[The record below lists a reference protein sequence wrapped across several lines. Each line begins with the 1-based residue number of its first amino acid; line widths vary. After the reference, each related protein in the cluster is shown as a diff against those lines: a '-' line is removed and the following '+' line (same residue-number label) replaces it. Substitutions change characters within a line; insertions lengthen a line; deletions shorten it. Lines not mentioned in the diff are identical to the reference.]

1 MSFKSFSNT
10 AFIFAFS
17 YFAGNNKSVGED
29 HISYK
34 NSIYPVLEE
43 YCIKC
48 HGADKQKGDVRLDT
62 ISPDFLND
70 RRAAEIWHD
79 ASDQIKL
86 GEMPPGDAKA
96 LSSKERRLLT
106 EWIDSNL
113 EDALQQMKGEEN
125 EAVIRRLNRTEYQYT
140 MEDLLG
146 LKMNYIEGLA
156 SDPLSSDGFL
166 NNGKALGMSSL
177 QIEHYL
183 KTARKAFGLILND
196 EEQPD
201 SKASEVKWNKGN
213 IRGPSSKA
221 YVGKSDHRLG
231 RVNYWH
237 GNFQQP
243 PKSGRFSIRI
253 KARNERKP
261 GYPSPIL
268 QGRYGFFVSGL
279 TLNIQGSLPEIEID
293 SNETKTYEISSYA
306 ELFPMTL
313 ANVPDDKLNGVLTF
327 RNALDDGNPIPK
339 QLEKVT
345 ETKDKKGKIKKKKT
359 KYYPEDPNFSK
370 IIIES
375 VEFVSNDYST
385 WPSQVHRK
393 IVLPEEDLNN
403 NQTAK
408 SVISRFL
415 GRAWRGPIDSET
427 AEKWFQHFKRIR
439 TQENS
444 SIYALRETLATSLAS
459 TNFLYLSEPEPN
471 EIKSAVLTS
480 HELATRLSYF
490 IWSSMPDDEL
500 RTLADQNRLIDSK
513 VLTIQIKRMLRDPK
527 SNRFA
532 EEFSKQW
539 LDLGGVDRVAVNPRY
554 HPNFDNRLK
563 PYMQAESLEFLKEI
577 FRKDAPMTQIIN
589 ADFTML
595 NARLAKHYGME
606 GPKSQRFERTSL
618 KGTNREGG
626 ILGHASIHLSGSDGA
641 ESHPIRRAV
650 WVRERLLHDPP
661 KPPPPDVPGIEES
674 VADFEKLSLR
684 EQLEFHRQKESCND
698 CHRTLD
704 PWGIALEEYSA
715 IGLKRE
721 KTTVHKKPITSDT
734 ILPGNHPVDG
744 VAELQKFILSNRR
757 EQFAHAICSKVLT
770 YALGRSLT
778 LEDEILVNE
787 LKDKFVK
794 DRFRLSGL
802 IENIVLCETFRS
814 H

>member
-1 MSFKSFSNT
+1 MQSLFKYYR
-10 AFIFAFS
+10 IFLLGLFFLHSIQGKEISSVS
-17 YFAGNNKSVGED
+17 YQAK
-29 HISYK
+29 ILP
-34 NSIYPVLEE
+34 ILEKH
-43 YCIKC
+43 CIQC
-48 HGADKQKGDVRLDT
+48 HGPEKQKGDVRFDT
-62 ISPDFLND
+62 LSIDFLKD
-70 RRAAEIWHD
+70 RTAAETWHD

-86 GEMPPGDAKA
+86 GEMPPEEENP
-96 LSSKERRLLT
+96 LSEGERKLIT

-113 EDALQQMKGEEN
+113 EKALREIKGEQS

-146 LKMNYIEGLA
+146 FKMDYVDGLA
-156 SDPLSSDGFL
+156 RDPLSPDGFL
-166 NNGKALGMSSL
+166 NNGKVLGMSSL

-183 KTARKAFGLILND
+183 KTARKAFQLILN
-196 EEQPD
+196 EEEEPTV
-201 SKASEVKWNKGN
+201 KVSEVKWNKGN
-213 IRGPSSKA
+213 IRGPSSKL

-243 PKSGRFSIRI
+243 PKSGRFTIRI
-253 KARNERKP
+253 KARSERKP

-268 QGRYGFFVSGL
+268 EGSYGFFVSGL
-279 TLNIQGSLPEIEID
+279 TLNIQGSLPEVEID

-306 ELFPMTL
+306 KLFPMTL
-313 ANVPDDKLNGVLTF
+313 ANVPDDKINGVLTF
-327 RNALDDGNPIPK
+327 RNSLDDGNPLPK
-339 QLEKVT
+339 QLEKIT

-359 KYYPEDPNFSK
+359 NYYPEDPNFSK

-375 VEFVSNDYST
+375 VEFVANDYSS
-385 WPSQVHRK
+385 WPSK
-393 IVLPEEDLNN
+393 IHQQIILPEEDLNN
-403 NQTAK
+403 ERTAK
-408 SVISRFL
+408 LVISRFL
-415 GRAWRGPIDSET
+415 TKAWRKPIDSQT
-427 AEKWFQHFKRIR
+427 AEKWFQHFKKISRD
-439 TQENS
+439 ENS

-459 TNFLYLSEPEPN
+459 TNFIYLSEPKPN
-471 EIKSAVLTS
+471 KSKPSKLST
-480 HELATRLSYF
+480 HELAARLSYF
-490 IWSSMPDDEL
+490 IWSSMPDVEL
-500 RTLADQNRLIDSK
+500 RALADEDKLDDPE
-513 VLTIQIKRMLRDPK
+513 VLAAQVQRMMNDRRV
-527 SNRFA
+527 NRFA

-554 HPNFDNRLK
+554 HKNFDNRLK
-563 PYMQAESLEFLKEI
+563 PYMQAESLEFFKEI
-577 FRKDAPMTQIIN
+577 FKKDEPMTQIID

-595 NARLAKHYGME
+595 NARLAKHYGVE

-618 KGTNREGG
+618 KGTNRAGG

-674 VADFEKLSLR
+674 VKDFEKLSLR
-684 EQLEFHRQKESCND
+684 EQLEFHRKKESCND

-715 IGLKRE
+715 VGLKRE
-721 KTTVHKKPITSDT
+721 ETTVHKKPITSDT

-744 VAELQKFILSNRR
+744 VEELQKFILSHRKD
-757 EQFAHAICSKVLT
+757 QFAHAFCSKVLT

-787 LKDKFVK
+787 LKNEFVK
-794 DRFRLSGL
+794 NRFRLSGL
-802 IENIVLCETFRS
+802 LKNIVLSETFRW

>member
-1 MSFKSFSNT
+1 LYLHSIQGKEFSRVNYQDKILPLLKT
-10 AFIFAFS
+10 
-17 YFAGNNKSVGED
+17 NCV
-29 HISYK
+29 
-34 NSIYPVLEE
+34 
-43 YCIKC
+43 KC
-48 HGADKQKGDVRLDT
+48 HGADKQKGDIRLDT
-62 ISPDFLND
+62 LSTDFLND

-86 GEMPPGDAKA
+86 GEMPPEDGKP
-96 LSSKERRLLT
+96 LSSTERQLIT
-106 EWIDSNL
+106 EWIDSSLKN
-113 EDALQQMKGEEN
+113 ALQKMKGEQI

-146 LKMNYIEGLA
+146 LKMDYIKGLA
-156 SDPLSSDGFL
+156 RDPLSSDGFL

-196 EEQPD
+196 EEQPE
-201 SKASEVKWNKGN
+201 SKAYEVKWNKGN

-221 YVGKSDHRLG
+221 YVGKSDQRLG

-243 PKSGRFSIRI
+243 PKTGRFTIRI

-313 ANVPDDKLNGVLTF
+313 ANVPDSKLNGVLTF

-339 QLEKVT
+339 QVEKVT
-345 ETKDKKGKIKKKKT
+345 ESKDKKGKIKKKKT
-359 KYYPEDPNFSK
+359 KYYPEDPSFSK
-370 IIIES
+370 IIIEA

-393 IVLPEEDLNN
+393 IVLPEEDLNKDE
-403 NQTAK
+403 TAK
-408 SVISRFL
+408 LVISRFL
-415 GRAWRGPIDSET
+415 ERAWRKPIDPET
-427 AEKWFQHFKRIR
+427 AEKWFQHFQSIKRL
-439 TQENS
+439 ENS

-471 EIKSAVLTS
+471 ENKTSLLSS

-490 IWSSMPDDEL
+490 IWSSMPDSEL
-500 RTLADQNRLIDSK
+500 RGLADQNRLSDPK
-513 VLTIQIKRMLRDPK
+513 VLTNQIERMLKDLK

-554 HPNFDNRLK
+554 HQNFDNRLK
-563 PYMQAESLEFLKEI
+563 PYMQAESLEFFKEI
-577 FRKDAPMTQIIN
+577 FRKDESMLQIID
-589 ADFTML
+589 ADFSML
-595 NARLAKHYGME
+595 NARLAKHYGLK

-618 KGTNREGG
+618 KGTDRAGG
-626 ILGHASIHLSGSDGA
+626 VLGHASIHLSGSDGA

-650 WVRERLLHDPP
+650 WVRERLLDDPP

-674 VADFEKLSLR
+674 VTDFEKLSLR
-684 EQLEFHRQKESCND
+684 EQLEFHRKKESCND

-715 IGLKRE
+715 VGLKRE

-734 ILPGNHPVDG
+734 ILPGNHPVNG
-744 VAELQKFILSNRR
+744 VKELQKFILSHR
-757 EQFAHAICSKVLT
+757 EDQFAHALCSKILV

-778 LEDEILVNE
+778 LDDEILIKE
-787 LKDKFVK
+787 LKTQFKNNDY
-794 DRFRLSGL
+794 RPLSL
-802 IENIVLCETFRS
+802 LKNIVLSETFQS

>member
-1 MSFKSFSNT
+1 MQSLFKYYR
-10 AFIFAFS
+10 IFFPALFFLHSIQGKEISSVS
-17 YFAGNNKSVGED
+17 YQAQ
-29 HISYK
+29 
-34 NSIYPVLEE
+34 VLPALEKH
-43 YCIKC
+43 CIQC
-48 HGADKQKGDVRLDT
+48 HGPEKQKGDVRFDT
-62 ISPDFLND
+62 LSIDFLKD
-70 RRAAEIWHD
+70 RTAAETWHD

-86 GEMPPGDAKA
+86 GEMPPEEENP
-96 LSSKERRLLT
+96 LSEGERKLIT

-113 EDALQQMKGEEN
+113 EKALREIKGEQS

-146 LKMNYIEGLA
+146 FKMDYVDGLA
-156 SDPLSSDGFL
+156 RDPLSPDGFL
-166 NNGKALGMSSL
+166 NNGKVLGMSSL

-183 KTARKAFGLILND
+183 KTARKAFQLILN
-196 EEQPD
+196 EEEEPTV
-201 SKASEVKWNKGN
+201 KVSEVKWNKGN
-213 IRGPSSKA
+213 IRGPSSKL

-243 PKSGRFSIRI
+243 PKSGRFTIRI
-253 KARNERKP
+253 KARSERKP

-268 QGRYGFFVSGL
+268 EGSYGFFVSGL
-279 TLNIQGSLPEIEID
+279 TLNIQGSLPEVEID

-306 ELFPMTL
+306 KLFPMTL
-313 ANVPDDKLNGVLTF
+313 ANVPDDKINGVLTF
-327 RNALDDGNPIPK
+327 RNSLDDGNPLPK
-339 QLEKVT
+339 QLEKIT

-359 KYYPEDPNFSK
+359 NYYPEDPNFSK

-375 VEFVSNDYST
+375 VEFVANDYSS
-385 WPSQVHRK
+385 WPSK
-393 IVLPEEDLNN
+393 IHQQIILPEEDLNN
-403 NQTAK
+403 ERTAK
-408 SVISRFL
+408 LVISRFL
-415 GRAWRGPIDSET
+415 TKAWRKPIDSQT
-427 AEKWFQHFKRIR
+427 AEKWFQHFKKISRD
-439 TQENS
+439 ENS

-459 TNFLYLSEPEPN
+459 TNFIYLSEPKPN
-471 EIKSAVLTS
+471 KSKPSILSS
-480 HELATRLSYF
+480 HELAARLSYF
-490 IWSSMPDDEL
+490 LWSSMPDNEL
-500 RTLADQNRLIDSK
+500 RALADKNRLSDSK
-513 VLTIQIKRMLRDPK
+513 VLAIQIKRMLRDPK

-554 HPNFDNRLK
+554 HKNFDNRLK
-563 PYMQAESLEFLKEI
+563 PYMQAESLEFFKEI
-577 FRKDAPMTQIIN
+577 FKKDEPMTQIID

-595 NARLAKHYGME
+595 NARLAKHYGVE

-618 KGTNREGG
+618 KGTNRAGG

-674 VADFEKLSLR
+674 VKDFEKLSLH
-684 EQLEFHRQKESCND
+684 EQIEFHRKKESCND

-715 IGLKRE
+715 VGLKRE
-721 KTTVHKKPITSDT
+721 ETTVHKKPITSDT

-744 VAELQKFILSNRR
+744 VEELQKFILSHRKD
-757 EQFAHAICSKVLT
+757 QFAHAFCSKVLT

-787 LKDKFVK
+787 LKNEFVK
-794 DRFRLSGL
+794 NRFRLSGL
-802 IENIVLCETFRS
+802 LKNIVLSETFRW

>member
-1 MSFKSFSNT
+1 MQSLFKYYR
-10 AFIFAFS
+10 IFLLGLFFLHSIQGKEISSVS
-17 YFAGNNKSVGED
+17 YQAK
-29 HISYK
+29 ILP
-34 NSIYPVLEE
+34 ILEKH
-43 YCIKC
+43 CIQC
-48 HGADKQKGDVRLDT
+48 HGPEKQKGDVRFDT
-62 ISPDFLND
+62 LSIDFLKD
-70 RRAAEIWHD
+70 RTAAETWHD

-86 GEMPPGDAKA
+86 GEMPPEEENP
-96 LSSKERRLLT
+96 LSEGERKLIT

-113 EDALQQMKGEEN
+113 EKALREIKGEQS

-146 LKMNYIEGLA
+146 FKMDYVDGLA
-156 SDPLSSDGFL
+156 RDPLSPDGFL
-166 NNGKALGMSSL
+166 NNGKVLGMSSL

-183 KTARKAFGLILND
+183 KTARKAFQLILN
-196 EEQPD
+196 EEEEPTV
-201 SKASEVKWNKGN
+201 KVSEVKWNKGN
-213 IRGPSSKA
+213 IRGPSSKL

-243 PKSGRFSIRI
+243 PKSGRFTIRI
-253 KARNERKP
+253 KARSERKP

-268 QGRYGFFVSGL
+268 EGSYGFFVSGL
-279 TLNIQGSLPEIEID
+279 TLNIQGSLPEVEID

-306 ELFPMTL
+306 KLFPMTL
-313 ANVPDDKLNGVLTF
+313 ANVPDDKINGVLTF
-327 RNALDDGNPIPK
+327 RNSLDDGNPLPK
-339 QLEKVT
+339 QLEKIT

-359 KYYPEDPNFSK
+359 NYYPEDPNFSK

-375 VEFVSNDYST
+375 VEFVANDYSS
-385 WPSQVHRK
+385 WPSK
-393 IVLPEEDLNN
+393 IHQQIILPEEDLNN
-403 NQTAK
+403 ERTAK
-408 SVISRFL
+408 LVISRFL
-415 GRAWRGPIDSET
+415 TKAWRKPIDSQT
-427 AEKWFQHFKRIR
+427 AEKWFQHFKKISRD
-439 TQENS
+439 ENS

-459 TNFLYLSEPEPN
+459 TNFIYLSEPKPN
-471 EIKSAVLTS
+471 KSKPSILSS
-480 HELATRLSYF
+480 HELAARLSYF
-490 IWSSMPDDEL
+490 LWSSMPDNEL
-500 RTLADQNRLIDSK
+500 RALADKNRLSDSK
-513 VLTIQIKRMLRDPK
+513 VLAIQIKRMLRDPK

-554 HPNFDNRLK
+554 HKNFDNRLK
-563 PYMQAESLEFLKEI
+563 PYMQAESLEFFKEI
-577 FRKDAPMTQIIN
+577 FKKDEPMTQIID

-595 NARLAKHYGME
+595 NARLAKHYGVE

-618 KGTNREGG
+618 KGTNRAGG

-674 VADFEKLSLR
+674 VKDFEKLSLR
-684 EQLEFHRQKESCND
+684 EQLEFHRKKESCND

-715 IGLKRE
+715 VGLKRE
-721 KTTVHKKPITSDT
+721 ETTVHKKPITSDT

-744 VAELQKFILSNRR
+744 VEELQKFILSHRKD
-757 EQFAHAICSKVLT
+757 QFAHAFCSKVLT

-787 LKDKFVK
+787 LKNEFVK
-794 DRFRLSGL
+794 NRFRLSGL
-802 IENIVLCETFRS
+802 LKNIVLSETFRW

>member
-1 MSFKSFSNT
+1 MHSLSKCYRIFFVTLLYLHSIQGKEFSRVNYQDKILPLLKT
-10 AFIFAFS
+10 
-17 YFAGNNKSVGED
+17 NCVR
-29 HISYK
+29 
-34 NSIYPVLEE
+34 
-43 YCIKC
+43 C
-48 HGADKQKGDVRLDT
+48 HGADKQKGDIRLDT
-62 ISPDFLND
+62 LSTDFLND

-86 GEMPPGDAKA
+86 GEMPPEDEKP
-96 LSSKERRLLT
+96 LSSTERQLIT
-106 EWIDSNL
+106 EWIDSSLKN
-113 EDALQQMKGEEN
+113 ALQKMKGEQI

-146 LKMNYIEGLA
+146 LKMDYIEGLGR
-156 SDPLSSDGFL
+156 DPISSDGFL

-196 EEQPD
+196 EEQPE
-201 SKASEVKWNKGN
+201 SKAYEVKWNKGN

-221 YVGKSDHRLG
+221 YVGKSDQRLG

-243 PKSGRFSIRI
+243 PKTGRFTIRI

-313 ANVPDDKLNGVLTF
+313 ANVPDSKLNGVLTF

-339 QLEKVT
+339 QVEKVT
-345 ETKDKKGKIKKKKT
+345 ESKDKKGKIKKKKT
-359 KYYPEDPNFSK
+359 KYYPEDPSFSK
-370 IIIES
+370 IIIEA

-393 IVLPEEDLNN
+393 IVLPEEDLNKDE
-403 NQTAK
+403 TAK
-408 SVISRFL
+408 LVISRFL
-415 GRAWRGPIDSET
+415 ERAWRKPIDPET
-427 AEKWFQHFKRIR
+427 AEKWFQHFQSIKRL
-439 TQENS
+439 ENS

-471 EIKSAVLTS
+471 ENKTSLLSS

-490 IWSSMPDDEL
+490 IWSSMPDSEL
-500 RTLADQNRLIDSK
+500 RGLADQNRLSDPK
-513 VLTIQIKRMLRDPK
+513 VLTSQIERMLKDLK

-554 HPNFDNRLK
+554 HQNFDNRLK
-563 PYMQAESLEFLKEI
+563 PYMQAESLEFFKEI
-577 FRKDAPMTQIIN
+577 FRKDESMLQIID
-589 ADFTML
+589 ADFSML
-595 NARLAKHYGME
+595 NARLAKHYGLK

-618 KGTNREGG
+618 KGTDRAGG
-626 ILGHASIHLSGSDGA
+626 VLGHASIHLSGSDGA

-650 WVRERLLHDPP
+650 WVRERLLDDPP

-674 VADFEKLSLR
+674 VTDFEKLSLR
-684 EQLEFHRQKESCND
+684 EQLEFHRKKESCND

-715 IGLKRE
+715 VGLKRE

-734 ILPGNHPVDG
+734 ILPGNHPVNG
-744 VAELQKFILSNRR
+744 VKELQKFILSHR
-757 EQFAHAICSKVLT
+757 EDQFAHALCSKILV

-778 LEDEILVNE
+778 LDDEILIKE
-787 LKDKFVK
+787 LKTQFKNNDY
-794 DRFRLSGL
+794 RPLSL
-802 IENIVLCETFRS
+802 LKNIVLSETFQS

>member
-1 MSFKSFSNT
+1 MLRNLTFIIPSSVIFLSTFYKLQGSKEISFYT
-10 AFIFAFS
+10 EEIL
-17 YFAGNNKSVGED
+17 
-29 HISYK
+29 
-34 NSIYPVLEE
+34 PVLKAN
-43 YCIKC
+43 CVKC

-62 ISPDFLND
+62 LSTDFLND

-86 GEMPPGDAKA
+86 GEMPPEDEKA

-113 EDALQQMKGEEN
+113 KNALQKMKGEAN

-183 KTARKAFGLILND
+183 KTARKAFRLILND
-196 EEQPD
+196 EEQPE
-201 SKASEVKWNKGN
+201 SKTAEVIWNKGN

-243 PKSGRFSIRI
+243 PKSGRFTIRI

-268 QGRYGFFVSGL
+268 QGSYGFFVSGL

-313 ANVPDDKLNGVLTF
+313 ANVPDSKLNGVLTF
-327 RNALDDGNPIPK
+327 RNALDDGKPIPK

-359 KYYPEDPNFSK
+359 KYYPEDPSFSK
-370 IIIES
+370 IIIEA

-415 GRAWRGPIDSET
+415 GRAWRRPIDSET
-427 AEKWFQHFKRIR
+427 AEKWFQHFKKMC
-439 TQENS
+439 
-444 SIYALRETLATSLAS
+444 
-459 TNFLYLSEPEPN
+459 LS
-471 EIKSAVLTS
+471 
-480 HELATRLSYF
+480 
-490 IWSSMPDDEL
+490 
-500 RTLADQNRLIDSK
+500 
-513 VLTIQIKRMLRDPK
+513 
-527 SNRFA
+527 
-532 EEFSKQW
+532 
-539 LDLGGVDRVAVNPRY
+539 
-554 HPNFDNRLK
+554 
-563 PYMQAESLEFLKEI
+563 
-577 FRKDAPMTQIIN
+577 
-589 ADFTML
+589 
-595 NARLAKHYGME
+595 
-606 GPKSQRFERTSL
+606 
-618 KGTNREGG
+618 
-626 ILGHASIHLSGSDGA
+626 
-641 ESHPIRRAV
+641 
-650 WVRERLLHDPP
+650 
-661 KPPPPDVPGIEES
+661 
-674 VADFEKLSLR
+674 
-684 EQLEFHRQKESCND
+684 
-698 CHRTLD
+698 
-704 PWGIALEEYSA
+704 
-715 IGLKRE
+715 
-721 KTTVHKKPITSDT
+721 
-734 ILPGNHPVDG
+734 
-744 VAELQKFILSNRR
+744 
-757 EQFAHAICSKVLT
+757 
-770 YALGRSLT
+770 
-778 LEDEILVNE
+778 
-787 LKDKFVK
+787 
-794 DRFRLSGL
+794 
-802 IENIVLCETFRS
+802 
-814 H
+814 

>member
-1 MSFKSFSNT
+1 
-10 AFIFAFS
+10 
-17 YFAGNNKSVGED
+17 
-29 HISYK
+29 
-34 NSIYPVLEE
+34 
-43 YCIKC
+43 
-48 HGADKQKGDVRLDT
+48 
-62 ISPDFLND
+62 LND

-86 GEMPPGDAKA
+86 GEMPPEDEKP
-96 LSSKERRLLT
+96 LTSTERQLIT
-106 EWIDSNL
+106 EWIDSSLKN
-113 EDALQQMKGEEN
+113 ALQKMKGEQI

-146 LKMNYIEGLA
+146 LKMDYIKGLA
-156 SDPLSSDGFL
+156 RDPLSSDGFL

-196 EEQPD
+196 EEQPEF
-201 SKASEVKWNKGN
+201 KAYEVKWNKGN

-221 YVGKSDHRLG
+221 YVGKSDQRLG

-243 PKSGRFSIRI
+243 PKTGRFTIRI

-313 ANVPDDKLNGVLTF
+313 ANVPDSKLNGVLTF

-339 QLEKVT
+339 QVEKVT
-345 ETKDKKGKIKKKKT
+345 ESKDKKGKIKKKKT
-359 KYYPEDPNFSK
+359 KYYPEDPSFSK
-370 IIIES
+370 IIIEA

-393 IVLPEEDLNN
+393 IVLPEEDLNKDE
-403 NQTAK
+403 TAK
-408 SVISRFL
+408 LVISRFL
-415 GRAWRGPIDSET
+415 ERAWRKPIDPET
-427 AEKWFQHFKRIR
+427 AEKWFQHFQSIKRL
-439 TQENS
+439 ENS

-471 EIKSAVLTS
+471 ENKTSLLSS

-490 IWSSMPDDEL
+490 IWSSMPDSEL
-500 RTLADQNRLIDSK
+500 RGLADQNRLSDPK
-513 VLTIQIKRMLRDPK
+513 VLTNQIERMLKDLK

-554 HPNFDNRLK
+554 HQNFDNRLK
-563 PYMQAESLEFLKEI
+563 PYMQAESLEFFKEI
-577 FRKDAPMTQIIN
+577 FRKDESMLQIID
-589 ADFTML
+589 ADFSML
-595 NARLAKHYGME
+595 NARLAKHYGLK

-618 KGTNREGG
+618 KGTDRAGG
-626 ILGHASIHLSGSDGA
+626 VLGHASIHLSGSDGA

-650 WVRERLLHDPP
+650 WVRERLLDDPP

-674 VADFEKLSLR
+674 VTDFEKLSLR
-684 EQLEFHRQKESCND
+684 EQLEFHRKKESCND

-715 IGLKRE
+715 VGLKRE

-734 ILPGNHPVDG
+734 ILPGNHPVNG
-744 VAELQKFILSNRR
+744 VKELQKFILSHR
-757 EQFAHAICSKVLT
+757 EDQFAHALCSKILV

-778 LEDEILVNE
+778 LDDEILIKE
-787 LKDKFVK
+787 LKTQFKNNDY
-794 DRFRLSGL
+794 RPLSL
-802 IENIVLCETFRS
+802 LKNIVLSETFQS

>member
-1 MSFKSFSNT
+1 MHSLSKCYRIFFVALLYLHSIQGKEFSRVNYQDKILPLLKT
-10 AFIFAFS
+10 
-17 YFAGNNKSVGED
+17 NCVR
-29 HISYK
+29 
-34 NSIYPVLEE
+34 
-43 YCIKC
+43 C
-48 HGADKQKGDVRLDT
+48 HGADKQKGDIRLDT
-62 ISPDFLND
+62 LSTDFLNN

-86 GEMPPGDAKA
+86 GEMPPEDEKP
-96 LSSKERRLLT
+96 LTSTERQLIT
-106 EWIDSNL
+106 EWIDSSLKN
-113 EDALQQMKGEEN
+113 ALQKMKGEQI
-125 EAVIRRLNRTEYQYT
+125 EAVIRRLNRTEYEYT

-146 LKMNYIEGLA
+146 LKMDYIEGLA
-156 SDPLSSDGFL
+156 RDPLSSDGFL

-196 EEQPD
+196 EEQPE
-201 SKASEVKWNKGN
+201 SKSYEVKWNKGN

-221 YVGKSDHRLG
+221 YVGKSDQRLG

-243 PKSGRFSIRI
+243 PKTGRFTIRI

-261 GYPSPIL
+261 GYPYPIL

-293 SNETKTYEISSYA
+293 SNETKIYEISSYA

-313 ANVPDDKLNGVLTF
+313 ANVPDSKLNGVLTF

-339 QLEKVT
+339 QVEKVT
-345 ETKDKKGKIKKKKT
+345 ESKDKKGKIKKKKT
-359 KYYPEDPNFSK
+359 KYYPEDPSFSK
-370 IIIES
+370 IIIEA

-393 IVLPEEDLNN
+393 IVLPEEDLNKDE
-403 NQTAK
+403 TAK
-408 SVISRFL
+408 LVISRFL
-415 GRAWRGPIDSET
+415 ERAWRKPIDPEI
-427 AEKWFQHFKRIR
+427 AEKWFQHFQSIKRL
-439 TQENS
+439 ENS

-459 TNFLYLSEPEPN
+459 TNFLYLSEPELN
-471 EIKSAVLTS
+471 ENKISLLSS

-490 IWSSMPDDEL
+490 IWSSMPDSEL
-500 RTLADQNRLIDSK
+500 QALSDQNRLSDPK
-513 VLTIQIKRMLRDPK
+513 VLTNQIERMLKDVK

-539 LDLGGVDRVAVNPRY
+539 LDLGGVVRVAVNPRY
-554 HPNFDNRLK
+554 HQNFDNRLK
-563 PYMQAESLEFLKEI
+563 PYMQAESLEFFKEI
-577 FRKDAPMTQIIN
+577 FRKDESMLQIID
-589 ADFTML
+589 ADFSML
-595 NARLAKHYGME
+595 NARLAKHYGLE

-618 KGTNREGG
+618 KGTDRAGG
-626 ILGHASIHLSGSDGA
+626 VLGHASIHLSGSDGA

-674 VADFEKLSLR
+674 VTDFEKLSLR
-684 EQLEFHRQKESCND
+684 EQLEFHRKKESCND

-715 IGLKRE
+715 VGLKRE
-721 KTTVHKKPITSDT
+721 KTTVHKKPITSNT

-744 VAELQKFILSNRR
+744 VKELQKFILSHRKD
-757 EQFAHAICSKVLT
+757 QFAHAICSKVLT

-778 LEDEILVNE
+778 LNDEILVNE
-787 LKDKFVK
+787 LKNKFVK

>member
-1 MSFKSFSNT
+1 MHSLSKCYRIFFVTLLYLHSIQGKEFSRVNYQDKILPLLKT
-10 AFIFAFS
+10 
-17 YFAGNNKSVGED
+17 NCV
-29 HISYK
+29 
-34 NSIYPVLEE
+34 
-43 YCIKC
+43 KC
-48 HGADKQKGDVRLDT
+48 HGADKQKGDIRLDT
-62 ISPDFLND
+62 LSTDFLND

-86 GEMPPGDAKA
+86 GEMPPEDEKP
-96 LSSKERRLLT
+96 LSSTERQLIT
-106 EWIDSNL
+106 EWIDSSLKN
-113 EDALQQMKGEEN
+113 ALQKMKGEQI

-146 LKMNYIEGLA
+146 LKMDYIEGLA
-156 SDPLSSDGFL
+156 RDPLSSDGFL

-196 EEQPD
+196 EEQPE
-201 SKASEVKWNKGN
+201 SKSYEVKWNKGN

-221 YVGKSDHRLG
+221 YVGKSDQRLG

-243 PKSGRFSIRI
+243 PKTGRFTIRI

-313 ANVPDDKLNGVLTF
+313 ANVPDSKLNGVLTF

-339 QLEKVT
+339 QVEKVT
-345 ETKDKKGKIKKKKT
+345 ESKDKKGKIKKKKT
-359 KYYPEDPNFSK
+359 KYYPEDPSFSK
-370 IIIES
+370 IIIEA

-393 IVLPEEDLNN
+393 IVLPEEDLNKDE
-403 NQTAK
+403 TAK
-408 SVISRFL
+408 LVISRFL
-415 GRAWRGPIDSET
+415 ERAWRKPIDPET
-427 AEKWFQHFKRIR
+427 AEKWFQHFQSIKRL
-439 TQENS
+439 ENS

-471 EIKSAVLTS
+471 ENKTSLLSS

-490 IWSSMPDDEL
+490 TWSSMPDSEL
-500 RTLADQNRLIDSK
+500 RGLADQNRLSDPK
-513 VLTIQIKRMLRDPK
+513 VLTNQIERMLKDLK

-554 HPNFDNRLK
+554 HQNFDNRLK
-563 PYMQAESLEFLKEI
+563 PYMQAESLEFFKEI
-577 FRKDAPMTQIIN
+577 FRKDESMLQIID
-589 ADFTML
+589 ADFSML
-595 NARLAKHYGME
+595 NARLAKHYGLK

-618 KGTNREGG
+618 KGTDRAGG
-626 ILGHASIHLSGSDGA
+626 VLGHASIHLSGSDGA

-650 WVRERLLHDPP
+650 WVRERLLDDPP

-674 VADFEKLSLR
+674 VTDFEKLSLR
-684 EQLEFHRQKESCND
+684 EQLEFHRKKESCND

-715 IGLKRE
+715 VGLKRE

-734 ILPGNHPVDG
+734 ILPGNHPVNG
-744 VAELQKFILSNRR
+744 VKELQKFILSHR
-757 EQFAHAICSKVLT
+757 EDQFAHALCSKILV

-778 LEDEILVNE
+778 LDDEILIKE
-787 LKDKFVK
+787 LKTQFKNNDY
-794 DRFRLSGL
+794 RPLSL
-802 IENIVLCETFRS
+802 LKNIVLSETFQS

>member
-1 MSFKSFSNT
+1 
-10 AFIFAFS
+10 
-17 YFAGNNKSVGED
+17 
-29 HISYK
+29 
-34 NSIYPVLEE
+34 
-43 YCIKC
+43 
-48 HGADKQKGDVRLDT
+48 
-62 ISPDFLND
+62 
-70 RRAAEIWHD
+70 
-79 ASDQIKL
+79 
-86 GEMPPGDAKA
+86 
-96 LSSKERRLLT
+96 
-106 EWIDSNL
+106 
-113 EDALQQMKGEEN
+113 MKGEQI

-146 LKMNYIEGLA
+146 LKMDYIEGLA
-156 SDPLSSDGFL
+156 RDPLSSDGFL

-196 EEQPD
+196 EEQPE
-201 SKASEVKWNKGN
+201 SKAYEVKWNKGN

-221 YVGKSDHRLG
+221 YVGKSDQRLG

-243 PKSGRFSIRI
+243 PKTGRFTIRI

-313 ANVPDDKLNGVLTF
+313 ANVPDSKLNGVLTF

-339 QLEKVT
+339 QVEKVT
-345 ETKDKKGKIKKKKT
+345 ESKDKKGKIKKKKT
-359 KYYPEDPNFSK
+359 KYYPEDPSFSK
-370 IIIES
+370 IIIEA

-393 IVLPEEDLNN
+393 IVLPEEDLNKDE
-403 NQTAK
+403 TAK
-408 SVISRFL
+408 LVISRFL
-415 GRAWRGPIDSET
+415 ERAWRKPIDPET
-427 AEKWFQHFKRIR
+427 AEKWFQHFQSIKRL
-439 TQENS
+439 ENS

-471 EIKSAVLTS
+471 ENKTSLLSS

-490 IWSSMPDDEL
+490 IWSSMPDSEL
-500 RTLADQNRLIDSK
+500 RGLADQNRLSDPK
-513 VLTIQIKRMLRDPK
+513 VLTNQIERMLKDLK

-554 HPNFDNRLK
+554 HQNFDNRLK
-563 PYMQAESLEFLKEI
+563 PYMQAESLEFFKEI
-577 FRKDAPMTQIIN
+577 FRKDESMLQIID
-589 ADFTML
+589 ADFSML
-595 NARLAKHYGME
+595 NARLAKHYGLK

-618 KGTNREGG
+618 KGTDRAGG
-626 ILGHASIHLSGSDGA
+626 VLGHASIHLSGSDGA

-650 WVRERLLHDPP
+650 WVRERLLDDPP

-674 VADFEKLSLR
+674 VTDFEKLSLR
-684 EQLEFHRQKESCND
+684 EQLEFHRKKESCND

-715 IGLKRE
+715 VGLKRE

-734 ILPGNHPVDG
+734 ILPGNHPVNG
-744 VAELQKFILSNRR
+744 VKELQKFILSHR
-757 EQFAHAICSKVLT
+757 EDQFAHALCSKILV

-778 LEDEILVNE
+778 LDDEILIKE
-787 LKDKFVK
+787 LKTQFKNNDY
-794 DRFRLSGL
+794 RPLSL
-802 IENIVLCETFRS
+802 LKNIVLSETFQS

>member
-1 MSFKSFSNT
+1 MFFLHSIQGKEISSV
-10 AFIFAFS
+10 S
-17 YFAGNNKSVGED
+17 YQAQ
-29 HISYK
+29 
-34 NSIYPVLEE
+34 VLPALEKH
-43 YCIKC
+43 CIQC
-48 HGADKQKGDVRLDT
+48 HGPEKQKGDVRFDT
-62 ISPDFLND
+62 LSIDFLKD
-70 RRAAEIWHD
+70 RTAAETWHD

-86 GEMPPGDAKA
+86 GEMPPEEENP
-96 LSSKERRLLT
+96 LSEGERKLIT

-113 EDALQQMKGEEN
+113 EKALREIKGEQS

-146 LKMNYIEGLA
+146 FKMDYVDGLA
-156 SDPLSSDGFL
+156 RDPLSPDGFL
-166 NNGKALGMSSL
+166 NNGKVLGMSSL

-183 KTARKAFGLILND
+183 KTARKAFQLILN
-196 EEQPD
+196 EEEEPTV
-201 SKASEVKWNKGN
+201 KVSEVKWNKGN
-213 IRGPSSKA
+213 IRGPSSKL

-243 PKSGRFSIRI
+243 PKSGRFTIRI
-253 KARNERKP
+253 KARSERKP

-268 QGRYGFFVSGL
+268 EGSYGFFVSGL
-279 TLNIQGSLPEIEID
+279 TLNIQGSLPEVEID

-306 ELFPMTL
+306 KLFPMTL
-313 ANVPDDKLNGVLTF
+313 ANVPDDKINGVLTF
-327 RNALDDGNPIPK
+327 RNSLDDGNPLPK
-339 QLEKVT
+339 QLEKIT

-359 KYYPEDPNFSK
+359 NYYPEDPNFSK

-375 VEFVSNDYST
+375 VEFVANDYSS
-385 WPSQVHRK
+385 WPSK
-393 IVLPEEDLNN
+393 IHQQIILPEEDLNN
-403 NQTAK
+403 ERTAK
-408 SVISRFL
+408 LVISRFL
-415 GRAWRGPIDSET
+415 TKAWRKPIDSQT
-427 AEKWFQHFKRIR
+427 AEKWFQHFKKISRD
-439 TQENS
+439 ENS

-459 TNFLYLSEPEPN
+459 TNFIYLSEPKPN
-471 EIKSAVLTS
+471 KSKPSILSS
-480 HELATRLSYF
+480 HELAARLSYF
-490 IWSSMPDDEL
+490 LWSSMPDNEL
-500 RTLADQNRLIDSK
+500 RALADKNRLSDSK
-513 VLTIQIKRMLRDPK
+513 VLAIQIKRMLRDPK

-554 HPNFDNRLK
+554 HKNFDNRLK
-563 PYMQAESLEFLKEI
+563 PYMQAESLEFFKEI
-577 FRKDAPMTQIIN
+577 FKKDEPMTQIID

-595 NARLAKHYGME
+595 NARLAKHYGVE

-618 KGTNREGG
+618 KGTNRAGG

-674 VADFEKLSLR
+674 VKDFEKLSLH
-684 EQLEFHRQKESCND
+684 EQIEFHRKKESCND

-715 IGLKRE
+715 VGLKRE
-721 KTTVHKKPITSDT
+721 ETTVHKKPITSDT

-744 VAELQKFILSNRR
+744 VEELQKFILSHRKD
-757 EQFAHAICSKVLT
+757 QFAHAFCSKVLT

-787 LKDKFVK
+787 LKNEFVK
-794 DRFRLSGL
+794 NRFRLSGL
-802 IENIVLCETFRS
+802 LKNIVLSETFRW

>member
-1 MSFKSFSNT
+1 
-10 AFIFAFS
+10 
-17 YFAGNNKSVGED
+17 
-29 HISYK
+29 
-34 NSIYPVLEE
+34 
-43 YCIKC
+43 
-48 HGADKQKGDVRLDT
+48 
-62 ISPDFLND
+62 
-70 RRAAEIWHD
+70 
-79 ASDQIKL
+79 
-86 GEMPPGDAKA
+86 MPPEEENP
-96 LSSKERRLLT
+96 LSEGERKLIT

-113 EDALQQMKGEEN
+113 EKALREIKGEQS

-146 LKMNYIEGLA
+146 FKMDYVDGLA
-156 SDPLSSDGFL
+156 RDPLSPDGFL
-166 NNGKALGMSSL
+166 NNGKVLGMSSL

-183 KTARKAFGLILND
+183 KTARKAFQLILN
-196 EEQPD
+196 EEEEPTV
-201 SKASEVKWNKGN
+201 KVSEVKWNKGN
-213 IRGPSSKA
+213 IRGPSSKL

-243 PKSGRFSIRI
+243 PKSGRFTIRI
-253 KARNERKP
+253 KARSERKP

-268 QGRYGFFVSGL
+268 EGSYGFFVSGL
-279 TLNIQGSLPEIEID
+279 TLNIQGSLPEVEID

-306 ELFPMTL
+306 KLFPMTL
-313 ANVPDDKLNGVLTF
+313 ANVPDDKINGVLTF
-327 RNALDDGNPIPK
+327 RNSLDDGNPLPK
-339 QLEKVT
+339 QLEKIT

-359 KYYPEDPNFSK
+359 NYYPEDPNFSK

-375 VEFVSNDYST
+375 VEFVANDYSS
-385 WPSQVHRK
+385 WPSK
-393 IVLPEEDLNN
+393 IHQQIILPEEDLNN
-403 NQTAK
+403 ERTAK
-408 SVISRFL
+408 LVISRFL
-415 GRAWRGPIDSET
+415 TKAWRKPIDSQT
-427 AEKWFQHFKRIR
+427 AEKWFQHFKKISRD
-439 TQENS
+439 ENS

-459 TNFLYLSEPEPN
+459 TNFIYLSEPKPN
-471 EIKSAVLTS
+471 KSKPSILSS
-480 HELATRLSYF
+480 HELAARLSYF
-490 IWSSMPDDEL
+490 LWSSMPDNEL
-500 RTLADQNRLIDSK
+500 RALADKNRLSDSK
-513 VLTIQIKRMLRDPK
+513 VLAIQIKRMLRDPK

-554 HPNFDNRLK
+554 HKNFDNRLK
-563 PYMQAESLEFLKEI
+563 PYMQAESLEFFKEI
-577 FRKDAPMTQIIN
+577 FKKDEPMTQIID

-595 NARLAKHYGME
+595 NARLAKHYGVE

-618 KGTNREGG
+618 KGTNRAGG

-674 VADFEKLSLR
+674 VKDFEKLSLR
-684 EQLEFHRQKESCND
+684 EQLEFHRKKESCND

-715 IGLKRE
+715 VGLKRE
-721 KTTVHKKPITSDT
+721 ETTVHKKPITSDT

-744 VAELQKFILSNRR
+744 VEELQKFILSHRKD
-757 EQFAHAICSKVLT
+757 QFAHAFCSKVLT

-787 LKDKFVK
+787 LKNEFVK
-794 DRFRLSGL
+794 NRFRLSGL
-802 IENIVLCETFRS
+802 LKNIVLSETFRW

>member
-1 MSFKSFSNT
+1 MFFLHSIQGKEISSV
-10 AFIFAFS
+10 S
-17 YFAGNNKSVGED
+17 YQAQ
-29 HISYK
+29 
-34 NSIYPVLEE
+34 VLPALEKH
-43 YCIKC
+43 CIQC
-48 HGADKQKGDVRLDT
+48 HGPEKQKGDVRFDT
-62 ISPDFLND
+62 LSIDFLKD
-70 RRAAEIWHD
+70 RTAAETWHD

-86 GEMPPGDAKA
+86 GEMPPEEENP
-96 LSSKERRLLT
+96 LSEGERKLIT

-113 EDALQQMKGEEN
+113 EKALREIKGEQS

-146 LKMNYIEGLA
+146 FKMDYVDGLA
-156 SDPLSSDGFL
+156 RDPLSPDGFL
-166 NNGKALGMSSL
+166 NNGKVLGMSSL

-183 KTARKAFGLILND
+183 KTARKAFQLILN
-196 EEQPD
+196 EEEEPTV
-201 SKASEVKWNKGN
+201 KVSEVKWNKGN
-213 IRGPSSKA
+213 IRGPSSKL

-243 PKSGRFSIRI
+243 PKSGRFTIRI
-253 KARNERKP
+253 KARSEKKP

-268 QGRYGFFVSGL
+268 EGSYGFFVSGL
-279 TLNIQGSLPEIEID
+279 TLNIQGSLPEVEID

-306 ELFPMTL
+306 KLFPMTL
-313 ANVPDDKLNGVLTF
+313 ANVPDDKINGVLTF
-327 RNALDDGNPIPK
+327 RNSLDDGNPLPK
-339 QLEKVT
+339 QLEKIT

-359 KYYPEDPNFSK
+359 NYYPEDPNFSK

-375 VEFVSNDYST
+375 VEFVANDYSS
-385 WPSQVHRK
+385 WPSK
-393 IVLPEEDLNN
+393 IHQQIILPEEDLNN
-403 NQTAK
+403 ERTAK
-408 SVISRFL
+408 LVLSRFL
-415 GRAWRGPIDSET
+415 TKAWRKPIDSQT
-427 AEKWFQHFKRIR
+427 AEKWFQHFKKISRD
-439 TQENS
+439 ENS

-459 TNFLYLSEPEPN
+459 TNFIYLSELKPN
-471 EIKSAVLTS
+471 ESKPSKLST
-480 HELATRLSYF
+480 HELAARLSYF
-490 IWSSMPDDEL
+490 IWSSMPDVEL
-500 RTLADQNRLIDSK
+500 RALADEDKLDDPK
-513 VLTIQIKRMLRDPK
+513 VLAAQVQRMMNDRK
-527 SNRFA
+527 VNRFA

-554 HPNFDNRLK
+554 HKNFDNRLK
-563 PYMQAESLEFLKEI
+563 PYMQAESLEFFKEI
-577 FRKDAPMTQIIN
+577 FRKDESITKIID

-595 NARLAKHYGME
+595 NARLAKHYGLE

-618 KGTNREGG
+618 QGTNRVGG

-650 WVRERLLHDPP
+650 WVRDRLLHDPP

-674 VADFEKLSLR
+674 VKDFEKLSLR
-684 EQLEFHRQKESCND
+684 EQLEFHRKKESCND

-715 IGLKRE
+715 VGLKRE
-721 KTTVHKKPITSDT
+721 ETTVHKKPITSDT

-744 VAELQKFILSNRR
+744 VEELQKFILSHRKD
-757 EQFAHAICSKVLT
+757 QFAHAFCSKVLT

-787 LKDKFVK
+787 LKNEFVK
-794 DRFRLSGL
+794 NRFRLSGL
-802 IENIVLCETFRS
+802 LKNIVLSETFRW

>member
-1 MSFKSFSNT
+1 MKFIIQINLLLFLLLDGVQGSIKTTSFEKE
-10 AFIFAFS
+10 IL
-17 YFAGNNKSVGED
+17 
-29 HISYK
+29 
-34 NSIYPVLEE
+34 PVLKAN
-43 YCIKC
+43 CVKC
-48 HGADKQKGDVRLDT
+48 HGADKQKGDVRLDNLST
-62 ISPDFLND
+62 DFLND

-86 GEMPPGDAKA
+86 GEMPPEDEKA
-96 LSSKERRLLT
+96 LSSNERRLLT
-106 EWIDSNL
+106 GWIDSNL
-113 EDALQQMKGEEN
+113 ENALQKMKGEEN

-140 MEDLLG
+140 MKDLLG
-146 LKMNYIEGLA
+146 LHMDYTIGL
-156 SDPLSSDGFL
+156 SNDQLSSDGFL
-166 NNGKALGMSSL
+166 NNGKILGMSSL

-196 EEQPD
+196 EDQPE
-201 SKASEVKWNKGN
+201 SKESEVIWNKGN

-243 PKSGRFSIRI
+243 PKSGRFTIRI
-253 KARNERKP
+253 KARNEKKP

-279 TLNIQGSLPEIEID
+279 TLNIQEALPEIEID
-293 SNETKTYEISSYA
+293 SNETKTYEISSFA

-313 ANVPDDKLNGVLTF
+313 ANIPDSKINGVITF

-345 ETKDKKGKIKKKKT
+345 ETKDKKGKVKKKKT
-359 KYYPEDPNFSK
+359 KYYPVDSNFPK

-375 VEFVSNDYST
+375 VEFVTNDYST
-385 WPSQVHRK
+385 WPSQVHQK
-393 IVLPEEDLNN
+393 IVLPEEDLNI

-408 SVISRFL
+408 SIISRFL
-415 GRAWRGPIDSET
+415 SKAWRKPIDSET
-427 AEKWFQHFKRIR
+427 AEKWFQHFKKIR
-439 TQENS
+439 NQENS
-444 SIYALRETLATSLAS
+444 SIHALRETLATSLAS

-471 EIKSAVLTS
+471 ESKSAILTS
-480 HELATRLSYF
+480 HELAARLSYF
-490 IWSSMPDDEL
+490 LWSSMPDDEL
-500 RTLADQNRLIDSK
+500 RALADQNRLIHSN
-513 VLTIQIKRMLRDPK
+513 VLTNQIKRMLRDPK

-539 LDLGGVDRVAVNPRY
+539 LDLGGVDRVAVNPGY
-554 HPNFDNRLK
+554 HQNFDNRLK
-563 PYMQAESLEFLKEI
+563 PYMQSESLEFFKEI
-577 FRKDAPMTQIIN
+577 FRNDLPITKIIDAG
-589 ADFTML
+589 FTML
-595 NARLAKHYGME
+595 NARLAKHYGLE
-606 GPKSQRFERTSL
+606 GPKSQNFERTSL
-618 KGTNREGG
+618 KGTNRAGG
-626 ILGHASIHLSGSDGA
+626 VLGHASIHLSGSDGA

-650 WVRERLLHDPP
+650 WIRERLLHDPP
-661 KPPPPDVPGIEES
+661 KPPPPDVPGIEEN
-674 VADFEKLSLR
+674 VANFEKLSLR
-684 EQLEFHRQKESCND
+684 EQLEFHRKKESCND

-715 IGLKRE
+715 VGLKRE
-721 KTTVHKKPITSDT
+721 KTTVHKKPVTSDT

-744 VAELQKFILSNRR
+744 VEELKQFILSHRKD
-757 EQFAHAICSKVLT
+757 QFSHAFCAKVLI

-778 LEDEILVNE
+778 LDDEILVNE

-802 IENIVLCETFRS
+802 LQNIVLSDTFRS

>member
-1 MSFKSFSNT
+1 MKFILPTVLLLLLLIHGAQGSIKNISFEKE
-10 AFIFAFS
+10 IL
-17 YFAGNNKSVGED
+17 
-29 HISYK
+29 
-34 NSIYPVLEE
+34 PVLKAN
-43 YCIKC
+43 CVKC
-48 HGADKQKGDVRLDT
+48 HGVQKQKGDVRLDT
-62 ISPDFLND
+62 LSTDFLND

-86 GEMPPGDAKA
+86 GEMPPEGEKA

-113 EDALQQMKGEEN
+113 KDALQKMKGEEN
-125 EAVIRRLNRTEYQYT
+125 EAVIRRLNRAEYQYT

-146 LKMNYIEGLA
+146 LKMNYIDGLA

-196 EEQPD
+196 EEQPE
-201 SKASEVKWNKGN
+201 SKVTEVKWNKGN

-243 PKSGRFSIRI
+243 PKSGRFTIKI

-279 TLNIQGSLPEIEID
+279 TLNIQGALPEVEIY

-313 ANVPDDKLNGVLTF
+313 ANVPDDKINGVLTF

-339 QLEKVT
+339 QLEKIT

-359 KYYPEDPNFSK
+359 TYYPEDPNFSK

-375 VEFVSNDYST
+375 VEFVTNDYST

-393 IVLPEEDLNN
+393 LVLPEEDLNN

-415 GRAWRGPIDSET
+415 GRVWRKPIDSET
-427 AEKWFQHFKRIR
+427 AEKWFQHFKKTR

-459 TNFLYLSEPEPN
+459 TNFLYLNEQKPN
-471 EIKSAVLTS
+471 ESKSAVLTS
-480 HELATRLSYF
+480 HELATRMSYF

-500 RTLADQNRLIDSK
+500 RSLADQNRLSDSK
-513 VLTIQIKRMLRDPK
+513 VLAMQIKRMLRDLK

-539 LDLGGVDRVAVNPRY
+539 LDLGGVDRVAVNPKY
-554 HPNFDNRLK
+554 HQNFDNRLK
-563 PYMQAESLEFLKEI
+563 PYMQAESLEFFKEI
-577 FRKDAPMTQIIN
+577 FRKDLPITKIID

-595 NARLAKHYGME
+595 NARLAKHYGLE
-606 GPKSQRFERTSL
+606 GPKSQNFERTSL
-618 KGTNREGG
+618 KGTNRAGG

-684 EQLEFHRQKESCND
+684 EQLEFHRRKESCND

-704 PWGIALEEYSA
+704 PWGIALEEYNA
-715 IGLKRE
+715 VGLKRE
-721 KTTVHKKPITSDT
+721 NTTVHKKPITSDT

-744 VAELQKFILSNRR
+744 VEELQKFILSNRMD
-757 EQFAHAICSKVLT
+757 QFAHAICSKVLT

-778 LEDEILVNE
+778 LNDEILVNE

-802 IENIVLCETFRS
+802 IENIVLSETFRS

>member
-1 MSFKSFSNT
+1 MFKYYR
-10 AFIFAFS
+10 IFLLALFFLHSIQGKEISSVS
-17 YFAGNNKSVGED
+17 YQAQ
-29 HISYK
+29 
-34 NSIYPVLEE
+34 VLPILEKH
-43 YCIKC
+43 CIQC
-48 HGADKQKGDVRLDT
+48 HGPEKQKGDVRFDT
-62 ISPDFLND
+62 LSIDFLKD
-70 RRAAEIWHD
+70 RTAAETWHD

-86 GEMPPGDAKA
+86 GEMPPEEENP
-96 LSSKERRLLT
+96 LSEGERKLIT

-113 EDALQQMKGEEN
+113 EKALREIKGEQS

-146 LKMNYIEGLA
+146 FKMDYVDGLA
-156 SDPLSSDGFL
+156 RDPLSPDGFL
-166 NNGKALGMSSL
+166 NNGKVLGMSSL

-183 KTARKAFGLILND
+183 KTARKAFQLILN
-196 EEQPD
+196 EEEEPTV
-201 SKASEVKWNKGN
+201 KVSEVKWNKGN
-213 IRGPSSKA
+213 IRGPSSKL

-243 PKSGRFSIRI
+243 PKSGRFTIRI
-253 KARNERKP
+253 KARSERKP

-268 QGRYGFFVSGL
+268 EGSYGFFVSGL
-279 TLNIQGSLPEIEID
+279 TLNIQGSLPEVEID

-306 ELFPMTL
+306 KLFPMTL
-313 ANVPDDKLNGVLTF
+313 ANVPDDKINGVLTF
-327 RNALDDGNPIPK
+327 RNSLDDGNPLPK
-339 QLEKVT
+339 QLEKIT

-359 KYYPEDPNFSK
+359 NYYPEDPNFSK

-375 VEFVSNDYST
+375 VEFVANDYSS
-385 WPSQVHRK
+385 WPSK
-393 IVLPEEDLNN
+393 IHQQIILPEEDLNN
-403 NQTAK
+403 ERTAK

-415 GRAWRGPIDSET
+415 TKAWRKPVDSKT
-427 AEKWFQHFKRIR
+427 SDKWFQHFKKISRD
-439 TQENS
+439 ENS

-459 TNFLYLSEPEPN
+459 TNFIYLSELKPN
-471 EIKSAVLTS
+471 ESKPSKLST
-480 HELATRLSYF
+480 HELAARLSYF
-490 IWSSMPDDEL
+490 IWSSMPDVEL
-500 RTLADQNRLIDSK
+500 RALADEDKLHDPK
-513 VLTIQIKRMLRDPK
+513 VLAAQVQRMMNDRK
-527 SNRFA
+527 VNRFA

-554 HPNFDNRLK
+554 HKNFDNRLK
-563 PYMQAESLEFLKEI
+563 PYMQAESLEFFKEI
-577 FRKDAPMTQIIN
+577 FKKDEPMTQIID

-595 NARLAKHYGME
+595 NARLAKHYGVE

-618 KGTNREGG
+618 KGTNRAGG

-674 VADFEKLSLR
+674 VKDFEKLSLH
-684 EQLEFHRQKESCND
+684 EQIEFHRKKESCND

-715 IGLKRE
+715 VGLKRE
-721 KTTVHKKPITSDT
+721 ETTVHKKPITSDT

-744 VAELQKFILSNRR
+744 VEELQKFILSHRKD
-757 EQFAHAICSKVLT
+757 QFAHAFCSKVLT

-787 LKDKFVK
+787 LKNEFVK
-794 DRFRLSGL
+794 NRFRLSGL
-802 IENIVLCETFRS
+802 LKNIVLSETFRW

>member
-1 MSFKSFSNT
+1 MQSLFKYYR
-10 AFIFAFS
+10 IFFPALFFLHSIQGKEISSVS
-17 YFAGNNKSVGED
+17 YQAQ
-29 HISYK
+29 
-34 NSIYPVLEE
+34 VLPALEKH
-43 YCIKC
+43 CIQC
-48 HGADKQKGDVRLDT
+48 HGPEKQKGDVRFDT
-62 ISPDFLND
+62 LSIDFLKD
-70 RRAAEIWHD
+70 RTAAETWHD

-86 GEMPPGDAKA
+86 GEMPPEEENP
-96 LSSKERRLLT
+96 LSEGERKLIT

-113 EDALQQMKGEEN
+113 EKALREIKGEQS

-146 LKMNYIEGLA
+146 FKMDYVDGLA
-156 SDPLSSDGFL
+156 RDPLSPDGFL
-166 NNGKALGMSSL
+166 NNGKVLGMSSL

-183 KTARKAFGLILND
+183 KTARKAFQLILN
-196 EEQPD
+196 EEEEPTV
-201 SKASEVKWNKGN
+201 KVSEVKWNKGN
-213 IRGPSSKA
+213 IRGPSSKL

-243 PKSGRFSIRI
+243 PKSGRFTIRI
-253 KARNERKP
+253 KARSERKP

-268 QGRYGFFVSGL
+268 EGSYGFFVSGL
-279 TLNIQGSLPEIEID
+279 TLNIQGSLPEVEID

-306 ELFPMTL
+306 KLFPMTL
-313 ANVPDDKLNGVLTF
+313 ANVPDDKINGVLTF
-327 RNALDDGNPIPK
+327 RNSLDDGNPLPK
-339 QLEKVT
+339 QLEKIT

-359 KYYPEDPNFSK
+359 NYYPEDPNFSK

-375 VEFVSNDYST
+375 VEFVANDYSS
-385 WPSQVHRK
+385 WPSK
-393 IVLPEEDLNN
+393 IHQQIILPEEDLNN
-403 NQTAK
+403 ERTAK
-408 SVISRFL
+408 LVISRFL
-415 GRAWRGPIDSET
+415 TKAWRKPIDSQT
-427 AEKWFQHFKRIR
+427 AEKWFQHFKKISRD
-439 TQENS
+439 ENS

-459 TNFLYLSEPEPN
+459 TNFIYLSEPKPN
-471 EIKSAVLTS
+471 KSKPSKLST
-480 HELATRLSYF
+480 HELAARLSYF
-490 IWSSMPDDEL
+490 IWSSMPDVEL
-500 RTLADQNRLIDSK
+500 RALADEDKLDDPK
-513 VLTIQIKRMLRDPK
+513 VLAAQVQRMMNDRK
-527 SNRFA
+527 VNRFA

-554 HPNFDNRLK
+554 HKNFDNRLK
-563 PYMQAESLEFLKEI
+563 PYMQAESLEFFKEI
-577 FRKDAPMTQIIN
+577 FKKDEPMTQIID

-595 NARLAKHYGME
+595 NARLAKHYGVE

-618 KGTNREGG
+618 KGTNRAGG

-674 VADFEKLSLR
+674 VKDFEKLSLH
-684 EQLEFHRQKESCND
+684 EQIEFHRKKESCND

-715 IGLKRE
+715 VGLKRE
-721 KTTVHKKPITSDT
+721 ETTVHKKPITSDT

-744 VAELQKFILSNRR
+744 VEELQKFILSHRKD
-757 EQFAHAICSKVLT
+757 QFAHAFCSKVLT

-787 LKDKFVK
+787 LKNEFVK
-794 DRFRLSGL
+794 NRFRLSGL
-802 IENIVLCETFRS
+802 LKNIVLSETFRW

>member
-1 MSFKSFSNT
+1 MFKYYR
-10 AFIFAFS
+10 IFLLALFFLHSIQGKEISTVS
-17 YFAGNNKSVGED
+17 YQDK
-29 HISYK
+29 IL
-34 NSIYPVLEE
+34 PLLETHCVE
-43 YCIKC
+43 C
-48 HGADKQKGDVRLDT
+48 HGADKQKGDIRLDT
-62 ISPDFLND
+62 LSTDFLND

-86 GEMPPGDAKA
+86 GEMPPEDEKP
-96 LSSKERRLLT
+96 LTSKERKLIT
-106 EWIDSNL
+106 EWVDLNL
-113 EDALQQMKGEEN
+113 KNALQKIKGEGT

-146 LKMNYIEGLA
+146 LKMDYTIGL
-156 SDPLSSDGFL
+156 SNDPLSPDGFL
-166 NNGKALGMSSL
+166 NNGKVLGMSSL

-196 EEQPD
+196 EEQPA
-201 SKASEVKWNKGN
+201 SKVDEVKWNKGN
-213 IRGPSSKA
+213 IKGPSSKA

-243 PKSGRFSIRI
+243 PKSGRFTIRI

-327 RNALDDGNPIPK
+327 RNALDDGNPPPK
-339 QLEKVT
+339 QLEKIT
-345 ETKDKKGKIKKKKT
+345 ETKDKKGKVKKKKS
-359 KYYPEDPNFSK
+359 KYYPEDLDFSK

-375 VEFVSNDYST
+375 VEFVSNDYSS
-385 WPSQVHRK
+385 WPSQTHRE
-393 IVLPEEDLNN
+393 IVLPGEDLDKDE
-403 NQTAK
+403 TAK
-408 SVISRFL
+408 TVISRFIE
-415 GRAWRGPIDSET
+415 RAWRKKIDPET
-427 AEKWFQHFKRIR
+427 TEKWFLHFKKIKRL
-439 TQENS
+439 EDS
-444 SIYALRETLATSLAS
+444 SIYALREVLATSLAS
-459 TNFLYLSEPEPN
+459 TNFLYLNEPKPN
-471 EIKSAVLTS
+471 ENKTSILSS
-480 HELATRLSYF
+480 HELAARLSYF
-490 IWSSMPDDEL
+490 LWSSMPDNEL
-500 RTLADQNRLIDSK
+500 RALADKNRLSDSK
-513 VLTIQIKRMLRDPK
+513 VLAIQIKRMLRDPK

-554 HPNFDNRLK
+554 HQNFDNRLK
-563 PYMQAESLEFLKEI
+563 PHMQSESLEFFKEI
-577 FRKDAPMTQIIN
+577 FRKDESITKIID

-595 NARLAKHYGME
+595 NARLAKHYGLE
-606 GPKSQRFERTSL
+606 GPKSQHFEKTSL
-618 KGTNREGG
+618 KGTNRTGG

-704 PWGIALEEYSA
+704 PWGIALEGYSA
-715 IGLKRE
+715 VGLKRE

-744 VAELQKFILSNRR
+744 VEELQKFILSSRR
-757 EQFAHAICSKVLT
+757 DQFAHAICSKVLT

-787 LKDKFVK
+787 LKGKFVK

-802 IENIVLCETFRS
+802 LKNIVLSETFRS

>member
-1 MSFKSFSNT
+1 MQSLFKYYR
-10 AFIFAFS
+10 IFFPALFFLHSIQGKEISSVS
-17 YFAGNNKSVGED
+17 YQAQ
-29 HISYK
+29 
-34 NSIYPVLEE
+34 VLPALEKH
-43 YCIKC
+43 CIQC
-48 HGADKQKGDVRLDT
+48 HGPEKQKGDVRFDT
-62 ISPDFLND
+62 LSIDFLKD
-70 RRAAEIWHD
+70 RTAAETWHD

-86 GEMPPGDAKA
+86 GEMPPEEENP
-96 LSSKERRLLT
+96 LSEEERKLIT

-113 EDALQQMKGEEN
+113 EKALREIKGEQS

-146 LKMNYIEGLA
+146 FKMDYVDGLA
-156 SDPLSSDGFL
+156 RDPLSPDGFL
-166 NNGKALGMSSL
+166 NNGKVLGMSSL

-183 KTARKAFGLILND
+183 KTARKAFQLILN
-196 EEQPD
+196 EEEEPTV
-201 SKASEVKWNKGN
+201 KVSEVKWNKGN
-213 IRGPSSKA
+213 IRGPSSKL

-243 PKSGRFSIRI
+243 PKSGRFTIRI
-253 KARNERKP
+253 KARSERKP

-268 QGRYGFFVSGL
+268 EGSYGFFVSGL
-279 TLNIQGSLPEIEID
+279 TLNIQGSLPEVEID

-306 ELFPMTL
+306 KLFPMTL
-313 ANVPDDKLNGVLTF
+313 ANVPDDKINGVLTF
-327 RNALDDGNPIPK
+327 RNSLDDGNPLPK
-339 QLEKVT
+339 QLEKIT

-359 KYYPEDPNFSK
+359 NYYPEDPNFSK

-375 VEFVSNDYST
+375 VEFVANDYSS
-385 WPSQVHRK
+385 WPSK
-393 IVLPEEDLNN
+393 IHQQIILPEEDLNN
-403 NQTAK
+403 ERTAK
-408 SVISRFL
+408 LVISRFL
-415 GRAWRGPIDSET
+415 TKAWRKPIDSQT
-427 AEKWFQHFKRIR
+427 AEKWFQHFKKISRD
-439 TQENS
+439 ENS

-459 TNFLYLSEPEPN
+459 TNFIYLSEPKPN
-471 EIKSAVLTS
+471 KSKPSKLST
-480 HELATRLSYF
+480 HELAARLSYF
-490 IWSSMPDDEL
+490 IWSSMPDVEL
-500 RTLADQNRLIDSK
+500 RALADEDKLDDPE
-513 VLTIQIKRMLRDPK
+513 VLAAQVQRMMNDRRV
-527 SNRFA
+527 NRFA

-554 HPNFDNRLK
+554 HKNFDNRLK
-563 PYMQAESLEFLKEI
+563 PYMQAESLEFFKEI
-577 FRKDAPMTQIIN
+577 FKKDEPMTQIID

-595 NARLAKHYGME
+595 NARLAKHYGVE

-618 KGTNREGG
+618 KGTNRAGG

-674 VADFEKLSLR
+674 VKDFEKLSLH
-684 EQLEFHRQKESCND
+684 EQIEFHRKKESCND

-715 IGLKRE
+715 VGLKRE
-721 KTTVHKKPITSDT
+721 ETTVHKKPITSDT

-744 VAELQKFILSNRR
+744 VEELQKFILSHRKD
-757 EQFAHAICSKVLT
+757 QFAHAFCSKVLT

-787 LKDKFVK
+787 LKNEFVK
-794 DRFRLSGL
+794 NRFRLSGL
-802 IENIVLCETFRS
+802 LKNIVLSETFRW

>member
-1 MSFKSFSNT
+1 MQSLFKYYWLFFHALLYLHSIQGKEIST
-10 AFIFAFS
+10 VS
-17 YFAGNNKSVGED
+17 YQDKILPLLKTNCV
-29 HISYK
+29 
-34 NSIYPVLEE
+34 
-43 YCIKC
+43 KC
-48 HGADKQKGDVRLDT
+48 HGADKQKGDIRLDT
-62 ISPDFLND
+62 LSTDFLND

-86 GEMPPGDAKA
+86 GEMPPEDEKP
-96 LSSKERRLLT
+96 LTSKERKLIT
-106 EWIDSNL
+106 EWVDLNL
-113 EDALQQMKGEEN
+113 KNALQKIKGEGT

-146 LKMNYIEGLA
+146 LKMDYTIGL
-156 SDPLSSDGFL
+156 SNDPLSPDGFL
-166 NNGKALGMSSL
+166 NNGKVLGMSSL

-196 EEQPD
+196 EEQPA
-201 SKASEVKWNKGN
+201 SKVDEVKWNKGN
-213 IRGPSSKA
+213 IKGPSSKA

-243 PKSGRFSIRI
+243 PKSGRFTIRI

-327 RNALDDGNPIPK
+327 RNALDDGNPPPK
-339 QLEKVT
+339 QLEKIT

-359 KYYPEDPNFSK
+359 KYYPEDLDFSK

-375 VEFVSNDYST
+375 VEFVSNDYPF
-385 WPSQVHRK
+385 WPSQTHQE
-393 IVLPEEDLNN
+393 IVFPGEDLDKDE
-403 NQTAK
+403 TAK
-408 SVISRFL
+408 TVISRFIE
-415 GRAWRGPIDSET
+415 RAWRKKIDPET
-427 AEKWFQHFKRIR
+427 TEKWFLHFKKIKRL
-439 TQENS
+439 EDS
-444 SIYALRETLATSLAS
+444 SIYALREVLATSLAS
-459 TNFLYLSEPEPN
+459 TNFLYLNEPKPN
-471 EIKSAVLTS
+471 ENKTSILSS
-480 HELATRLSYF
+480 HELAARLSYF
-490 IWSSMPDDEL
+490 LWSSMPDNEL
-500 RTLADQNRLIDSK
+500 RALADKNRLSDSK
-513 VLTIQIKRMLRDPK
+513 VLAIQIKRMLRDPK

-554 HPNFDNRLK
+554 HQNFDNRLK
-563 PYMQAESLEFLKEI
+563 PHMQSESLEFFKEI
-577 FRKDAPMTQIIN
+577 FRKDESITKIID

-595 NARLAKHYGME
+595 NARLAKHYGLE
-606 GPKSQRFERTSL
+606 GPKSQHFEKTSL
-618 KGTNREGG
+618 KGTNRTGG

-650 WVRERLLHDPP
+650 WVRERLLDDPP

-674 VADFEKLSLR
+674 VVDFEKLSLR
-684 EQLEFHRQKESCND
+684 EQLEFHRKKESCND

-704 PWGIALEEYSA
+704 PWGIAMEEYSA
-715 IGLKRE
+715 VGLKRE
-721 KTTVHKKPITSDT
+721 KTTIHKKPITSDT
-734 ILPGNHPVDG
+734 ILPGNYPVNG
-744 VAELQKFILSNRR
+744 VEELKQFILSNRKD
-757 EQFAHAICSKVLT
+757 QFAHAFCSKVLT

-787 LKDKFVK
+787 LKGKFFK

-802 IENIVLCETFRS
+802 LKNIVLSETFRS

>member
-1 MSFKSFSNT
+1 LYLHSIQGKEFSRVNYQDKILPLLKT
-10 AFIFAFS
+10 
-17 YFAGNNKSVGED
+17 NCV
-29 HISYK
+29 
-34 NSIYPVLEE
+34 
-43 YCIKC
+43 KC
-48 HGADKQKGDVRLDT
+48 HGADKQKGDIRLDT
-62 ISPDFLND
+62 LSTDFLND

-86 GEMPPGDAKA
+86 GEMPPEDEKP
-96 LSSKERRLLT
+96 LTSTERQLIT
-106 EWIDSNL
+106 EWIDSSLKN
-113 EDALQQMKGEEN
+113 ALQKMKGEQI

-146 LKMNYIEGLA
+146 LKMDYIKGLA
-156 SDPLSSDGFL
+156 RDPLSSDGFL
-166 NNGKALGMSSL
+166 NNGKVLGMSSL

-196 EEQPD
+196 EEQPE
-201 SKASEVKWNKGN
+201 SKAYEVKWNKGN

-221 YVGKSDHRLG
+221 YVGKSDQRLG

-243 PKSGRFSIRI
+243 PKTGRFTIRI

-313 ANVPDDKLNGVLTF
+313 ANVPDSKLNGVLTF

-339 QLEKVT
+339 QVEKVT
-345 ETKDKKGKIKKKKT
+345 ESKDKKGKIKKKKT
-359 KYYPEDPNFSK
+359 KYYPEDPSFSK
-370 IIIES
+370 IIIEA

-393 IVLPEEDLNN
+393 IVLPEEDLNKDE
-403 NQTAK
+403 TAK
-408 SVISRFL
+408 LVISRFL
-415 GRAWRGPIDSET
+415 ERAWRKPIDPET
-427 AEKWFQHFKRIR
+427 AEKWFQHFQSIKRL
-439 TQENS
+439 ENS

-471 EIKSAVLTS
+471 ENKTSLLSS

-490 IWSSMPDDEL
+490 IWSSMPDSEL
-500 RTLADQNRLIDSK
+500 RGLADQNRLSDPK
-513 VLTIQIKRMLRDPK
+513 VLTNQIERMLKDLK

-554 HPNFDNRLK
+554 HQNFDNRLK
-563 PYMQAESLEFLKEI
+563 PYMQAESLEFFKEI
-577 FRKDAPMTQIIN
+577 FRKDESMLQIID
-589 ADFTML
+589 ADFSML
-595 NARLAKHYGME
+595 NARLAKHYGLK

-618 KGTNREGG
+618 KGTDRAGG
-626 ILGHASIHLSGSDGA
+626 VLGHASIHLSGSDGA

-650 WVRERLLHDPP
+650 WVRERLLDDPP

-674 VADFEKLSLR
+674 VTDFEKLSLR
-684 EQLEFHRQKESCND
+684 EQLEFHRKKESCND

-715 IGLKRE
+715 VGLKRE

-734 ILPGNHPVDG
+734 ILPGNHPVNG
-744 VAELQKFILSNRR
+744 VKELQKFILSHR
-757 EQFAHAICSKVLT
+757 EDQFAHALCSKILV

-778 LEDEILVNE
+778 LDDEILIKE
-787 LKDKFVK
+787 LKTQFKNNDY
-794 DRFRLSGL
+794 RPLSL
-802 IENIVLCETFRS
+802 LKNIVLSETFQS

>member
-1 MSFKSFSNT
+1 MFKYYR
-10 AFIFAFS
+10 IFLLALFFLHSIQGKEISSVS
-17 YFAGNNKSVGED
+17 YQAQ
-29 HISYK
+29 
-34 NSIYPVLEE
+34 VLPILEKH
-43 YCIKC
+43 CIQC
-48 HGADKQKGDVRLDT
+48 HGPEKQKGDVRFDT
-62 ISPDFLND
+62 LSIDFLKD
-70 RRAAEIWHD
+70 RTAAETWHD

-86 GEMPPGDAKA
+86 GEMPPEEENP
-96 LSSKERRLLT
+96 LSEGERKLIT

-113 EDALQQMKGEEN
+113 EKALREIKGEQS

-146 LKMNYIEGLA
+146 FKMDYVDGLA
-156 SDPLSSDGFL
+156 RDPLSPDGFL
-166 NNGKALGMSSL
+166 NNGKVLGMSSL

-183 KTARKAFGLILND
+183 KTARKAFQLILN
-196 EEQPD
+196 EEEEPTV
-201 SKASEVKWNKGN
+201 KVSEVKWNKGN
-213 IRGPSSKA
+213 IRGPSSKL

-243 PKSGRFSIRI
+243 PKSGRFTIRI
-253 KARNERKP
+253 KARSEKKP

-268 QGRYGFFVSGL
+268 EGSYGFFVSGL
-279 TLNIQGSLPEIEID
+279 TLNIQGSLPEVEID

-306 ELFPMTL
+306 KLFPMTL
-313 ANVPDDKLNGVLTF
+313 ANVPDDKINGVLTF
-327 RNALDDGNPIPK
+327 RNSLDDGNPLPK
-339 QLEKVT
+339 QLEKIT

-359 KYYPEDPNFSK
+359 NYYPEDPNFSK

-375 VEFVSNDYST
+375 VEFVANDYSS
-385 WPSQVHRK
+385 WPSK
-393 IVLPEEDLNN
+393 IHQQIILPEEDLNN
-403 NQTAK
+403 ERTAK

-415 GRAWRGPIDSET
+415 TKAWRKPVDSKT
-427 AEKWFQHFKRIR
+427 SDKWFQHFKKISRD
-439 TQENS
+439 ENS

-459 TNFLYLSEPEPN
+459 TNFIYLSELKPN
-471 EIKSAVLTS
+471 ESKPSKLST
-480 HELATRLSYF
+480 HELAARLSYF
-490 IWSSMPDDEL
+490 IWSSMPDVEL
-500 RTLADQNRLIDSK
+500 RALADEDKLDDPK
-513 VLTIQIKRMLRDPK
+513 VLAAQVQRMMNDRK
-527 SNRFA
+527 VNRFA

-554 HPNFDNRLK
+554 HKNFDNRLK
-563 PYMQAESLEFLKEI
+563 PYMQAESLEFFKEI
-577 FRKDAPMTQIIN
+577 FKKDEPMTQIID

-595 NARLAKHYGME
+595 NARLAKHYGVE

-618 KGTNREGG
+618 KGTNRAGG

-674 VADFEKLSLR
+674 VKDFEKLSLR
-684 EQLEFHRQKESCND
+684 EQLEFHRKKESCND

-715 IGLKRE
+715 VGLKRG

-744 VAELQKFILSNRR
+744 VEELQNFILLHRKD
-757 EQFAHAICSKVLT
+757 QFAHAICSKVLI

-787 LKDKFVK
+787 LKNEFVK
-794 DRFRLSGL
+794 NRFRLSGL
-802 IENIVLCETFRS
+802 LKNIVLSETFRW

>member
-1 MSFKSFSNT
+1 MQSLFKYYR
-10 AFIFAFS
+10 IFFPALFFLHSIQGKEISSVS
-17 YFAGNNKSVGED
+17 YQAQ
-29 HISYK
+29 
-34 NSIYPVLEE
+34 VLPALEKH
-43 YCIKC
+43 CIQC
-48 HGADKQKGDVRLDT
+48 HGPEKQKGDVRFDT
-62 ISPDFLND
+62 LSIDFLKD
-70 RRAAEIWHD
+70 RTAAETWHD

-86 GEMPPGDAKA
+86 GEMPPEEENP
-96 LSSKERRLLT
+96 LSEGERKLIT

-113 EDALQQMKGEEN
+113 EKALREIKGEQS

-146 LKMNYIEGLA
+146 FKMDYVDGLA
-156 SDPLSSDGFL
+156 RDPLSPDGFL
-166 NNGKALGMSSL
+166 NNGKVLGMSSL

-183 KTARKAFGLILND
+183 KTARKAFQLILN
-196 EEQPD
+196 EEEEPTV
-201 SKASEVKWNKGN
+201 KVSEVKWNKGN
-213 IRGPSSKA
+213 IRGPSSKL

-243 PKSGRFSIRI
+243 PKSGRFTIRI
-253 KARNERKP
+253 KARSERKP

-268 QGRYGFFVSGL
+268 EGSYGFFVSGL
-279 TLNIQGSLPEIEID
+279 TLNIQGSLPEVEID

-306 ELFPMTL
+306 KLFPMTL
-313 ANVPDDKLNGVLTF
+313 ANVPDDKINGVLTF
-327 RNALDDGNPIPK
+327 RNSLDDGNPLPK
-339 QLEKVT
+339 QLEKIT

-359 KYYPEDPNFSK
+359 NYYPEDPNFSK

-375 VEFVSNDYST
+375 VEFVANDYSS
-385 WPSQVHRK
+385 WPSK
-393 IVLPEEDLNN
+393 IHQQIILPEEDLNN
-403 NQTAK
+403 ERTAK
-408 SVISRFL
+408 LVISRFL
-415 GRAWRGPIDSET
+415 TKAWRKPIDSQT
-427 AEKWFQHFKRIR
+427 AEKWFQHFKKISRD
-439 TQENS
+439 ENS

-459 TNFLYLSEPEPN
+459 TNFIYLSEPKPN
-471 EIKSAVLTS
+471 KSKPSILSS
-480 HELATRLSYF
+480 HELAARLSYF
-490 IWSSMPDDEL
+490 LWSSMPDNEL
-500 RTLADQNRLIDSK
+500 RALADKNRLSDSK
-513 VLTIQIKRMLRDPK
+513 VLAIQIKRMLRDPK

-554 HPNFDNRLK
+554 HKNFDNRLK
-563 PYMQAESLEFLKEI
+563 PYMQAESLEFFKEI
-577 FRKDAPMTQIIN
+577 FKKDEPMTQIID

-595 NARLAKHYGME
+595 NARLAKHYGVE

-618 KGTNREGG
+618 KGTNRAGG

-674 VADFEKLSLR
+674 VKDFEKLSLH
-684 EQLEFHRQKESCND
+684 EQIEFHRKKESCND

-715 IGLKRE
+715 VGLKRE
-721 KTTVHKKPITSDT
+721 ETTVHKKPITSDT

-744 VAELQKFILSNRR
+744 VEELQKFILSHRKD
-757 EQFAHAICSKVLT
+757 QFAHAICSKVLT

-787 LKDKFVK
+787 LKNEFVK
-794 DRFRLSGL
+794 NRFRLSGL
-802 IENIVLCETFRS
+802 LKNIVLSETFRW

>member
-1 MSFKSFSNT
+1 MFKYYWLFFHALLYLHSIQGKEIST
-10 AFIFAFS
+10 VS
-17 YFAGNNKSVGED
+17 YQDKILPLLKTNCV
-29 HISYK
+29 
-34 NSIYPVLEE
+34 
-43 YCIKC
+43 KC
-48 HGADKQKGDVRLDT
+48 HGADKQKGDIRLDT
-62 ISPDFLND
+62 LSTDFLND

-86 GEMPPGDAKA
+86 GEMPPEDEKP
-96 LSSKERRLLT
+96 LTSKERKLIT
-106 EWIDSNL
+106 EWVDLNL
-113 EDALQQMKGEEN
+113 KNALQKIKGEGT

-146 LKMNYIEGLA
+146 LKMDYTIGL
-156 SDPLSSDGFL
+156 SNDPLSPDGFL
-166 NNGKALGMSSL
+166 NNGKVLGMSSL

-196 EEQPD
+196 EEQPA
-201 SKASEVKWNKGN
+201 SKVDEVKWNKGN
-213 IRGPSSKA
+213 IKGPSSKA

-243 PKSGRFSIRI
+243 PKSGRFAIRI

-327 RNALDDGNPIPK
+327 RNALDDGNPPPK
-339 QLEKVT
+339 QLEKIT

-359 KYYPEDPNFSK
+359 KYYPEDLDFSK

-375 VEFVSNDYST
+375 VEFVSNDYPF
-385 WPSQVHRK
+385 WPWQTHQE
-393 IVLPEEDLNN
+393 IVFPGEDLDKDE
-403 NQTAK
+403 TAK
-408 SVISRFL
+408 TVISRFIE
-415 GRAWRGPIDSET
+415 RAWRKKIDPET
-427 AEKWFQHFKRIR
+427 TEKWFLHFKKIKRL
-439 TQENS
+439 EDS
-444 SIYALRETLATSLAS
+444 SIYALREVLATSLAS
-459 TNFLYLSEPEPN
+459 TNFLYLNEPKPN
-471 EIKSAVLTS
+471 ENKTSILSS
-480 HELATRLSYF
+480 HELAARLSYF
-490 IWSSMPDDEL
+490 LWSSMPDNEL
-500 RTLADQNRLIDSK
+500 RALADKNRLSDSK
-513 VLTIQIKRMLRDPK
+513 VLAIQIKRMLRDPK

-554 HPNFDNRLK
+554 HQNFDNRLK
-563 PYMQAESLEFLKEI
+563 PHMQSESLEFFKEI
-577 FRKDAPMTQIIN
+577 FRKDESITKIID

-595 NARLAKHYGME
+595 NARLAKHYGLE
-606 GPKSQRFERTSL
+606 GPKSQHFEKTSL
-618 KGTNREGG
+618 KGTNRTGG

-650 WVRERLLHDPP
+650 WVRERLLDDPP

-674 VADFEKLSLR
+674 VVDFEKLSLR
-684 EQLEFHRQKESCND
+684 EQLEFHRKKESCND

-704 PWGIALEEYSA
+704 PWGIAMEEYSA
-715 IGLKRE
+715 VGLKRE
-721 KTTVHKKPITSDT
+721 KTTIHKKPITSDT
-734 ILPGNHPVDG
+734 ILPGNYPVDG
-744 VAELQKFILSNRR
+744 VEELKQFILSNRKD
-757 EQFAHAICSKVLT
+757 QFAHAFCSKVLT

-787 LKDKFVK
+787 LKGKFVK

-802 IENIVLCETFRS
+802 LKNIVLSETFRS

>member
-1 MSFKSFSNT
+1 MFFLHSIQGKEISSV
-10 AFIFAFS
+10 S
-17 YFAGNNKSVGED
+17 YQAQ
-29 HISYK
+29 
-34 NSIYPVLEE
+34 VLPILEKH
-43 YCIKC
+43 CIQC
-48 HGADKQKGDVRLDT
+48 HGPEKQKGDVRFDT
-62 ISPDFLND
+62 LSIDFLKD
-70 RRAAEIWHD
+70 RTAAETWHD

-86 GEMPPGDAKA
+86 GEMPPEEENP
-96 LSSKERRLLT
+96 LSEGERKLIT

-113 EDALQQMKGEEN
+113 EKALREIKGEQS

-146 LKMNYIEGLA
+146 FKMDYVDGLA
-156 SDPLSSDGFL
+156 RDPLSPDGFL
-166 NNGKALGMSSL
+166 NNGKVLGMSSL

-183 KTARKAFGLILND
+183 KTARNAFQLILN
-196 EEQPD
+196 EEEEPTV
-201 SKASEVKWNKGN
+201 KVSEVKWNKGN
-213 IRGPSSKA
+213 IRGPSSKL

-243 PKSGRFSIRI
+243 PKSGRFTIRI
-253 KARNERKP
+253 KARSEKKP

-268 QGRYGFFVSGL
+268 EGSYGFFVSGL
-279 TLNIQGSLPEIEID
+279 TLNIQGSLPEVEID

-306 ELFPMTL
+306 KLFPMTL
-313 ANVPDDKLNGVLTF
+313 ANVPDDKINGVLTF
-327 RNALDDGNPIPK
+327 RNSLDDGNPLPK
-339 QLEKVT
+339 QLEKIT

-359 KYYPEDPNFSK
+359 NYYPEDPNFSK

-375 VEFVSNDYST
+375 VEFVANDYSS
-385 WPSQVHRK
+385 WPSK
-393 IVLPEEDLNN
+393 IHQQIILPEEDLNN
-403 NQTAK
+403 ERTAK
-408 SVISRFL
+408 LVISRFL
-415 GRAWRGPIDSET
+415 TKAWRKPIDSQT
-427 AEKWFQHFKRIR
+427 AEKWFQHFKKISRD
-439 TQENS
+439 ENS

-459 TNFLYLSEPEPN
+459 TNFIYLSEPKPN
-471 EIKSAVLTS
+471 KSKPSILSS
-480 HELATRLSYF
+480 HELAARLSYF
-490 IWSSMPDDEL
+490 LWSSMPDNEL
-500 RTLADQNRLIDSK
+500 RALADKNRLSDSK
-513 VLTIQIKRMLRDPK
+513 VLAIQIKRMLRDPK

-554 HPNFDNRLK
+554 HKNFDNRLK
-563 PYMQAESLEFLKEI
+563 PYMQAESLEFFKEI
-577 FRKDAPMTQIIN
+577 FKKDEPMTQIID

-595 NARLAKHYGME
+595 NARLAKHYGVE

-618 KGTNREGG
+618 KGTNRAGG

-674 VADFEKLSLR
+674 VKDFEKLSLH
-684 EQLEFHRQKESCND
+684 EQIEFHRKKESCND

-715 IGLKRE
+715 VGLKRE
-721 KTTVHKKPITSDT
+721 ETTVHKKPITSDT

-744 VAELQKFILSNRR
+744 VEELQKFILSHRKD
-757 EQFAHAICSKVLT
+757 QFAHAFCSKVLT

-787 LKDKFVK
+787 LKNEFVK
-794 DRFRLSGL
+794 NRFRLSGL
-802 IENIVLCETFRS
+802 LKNIVLSETFRW

>member
-1 MSFKSFSNT
+1 MLRNLTFIIPSSVIFLSTFYELRGSKEISFYTKE
-10 AFIFAFS
+10 IL
-17 YFAGNNKSVGED
+17 
-29 HISYK
+29 
-34 NSIYPVLEE
+34 PVLKAN
-43 YCIKC
+43 CVKC

-62 ISPDFLND
+62 LSTDFLND

-86 GEMPPGDAKA
+86 GEMPPEDEKA
-96 LSSKERRLLT
+96 LSSKERRILT

-113 EDALQQMKGEEN
+113 EDALQKMKGEEN

-156 SDPLSSDGFL
+156 SDPLSADGFL
-166 NNGKALGMSSL
+166 NNGKVLGMSSL

-183 KTARKAFGLILND
+183 KTARKAFRLILND
-196 EEQPD
+196 EEQPE
-201 SKASEVKWNKGN
+201 SKTAEVKWNKGN

-243 PKSGRFSIRI
+243 PKSGRFTIRI

-268 QGRYGFFVSGL
+268 QGSYGFFVSGL

-313 ANVPDDKLNGVLTF
+313 ANVPDSKLNGVLTF

-339 QLEKVT
+339 QLEKIT
-345 ETKDKKGKIKKKKT
+345 ETKDKKGKVKKKKT
-359 KYYPEDPNFSK
+359 NYYPIDSNFPK

-375 VEFVSNDYST
+375 VEFVTNDYST

-403 NQTAK
+403 SQTAK

-415 GRAWRGPIDSET
+415 GRAWRKPIDSQT
-427 AEKWFQHFKRIR
+427 AEKWFQHFKKIR
-439 TQENS
+439 DQENS

-459 TNFLYLSEPEPN
+459 TNFLYLSEPKPN
-471 EIKSAVLTS
+471 PSNSAVLTS

-500 RTLADQNRLIDSK
+500 RGLADQNRLHDSK
-513 VLTIQIKRMLRDPK
+513 VLTMQIKRMLSDQK

-554 HPNFDNRLK
+554 HQNFDNRLK
-563 PYMQAESLEFLKEI
+563 PYMQAESLEFFKEI
-577 FRKDAPMTQIIN
+577 FRKDAPMTQIID

-595 NARLAKHYGME
+595 NARLAKHYGLE
-606 GPKSQRFERTSL
+606 GPKSQHFVRTSL
-618 KGTNREGG
+618 KGTNRTGG

-715 IGLKRE
+715 VGLKRE

-757 EQFAHAICSKVLT
+757 DQFAHAICSKVLT

-802 IENIVLCETFRS
+802 IENIVLSETFRS

>member
-1 MSFKSFSNT
+1 MQSLFKYYR
-10 AFIFAFS
+10 IFLLALFFLHSIQGKEISSVS
-17 YFAGNNKSVGED
+17 YQAQ
-29 HISYK
+29 
-34 NSIYPVLEE
+34 VLPILEKH
-43 YCIKC
+43 CIQC
-48 HGADKQKGDVRLDT
+48 HGPEKQKGDVRFDT
-62 ISPDFLND
+62 LSIDFLKD
-70 RRAAEIWHD
+70 RTAAETWHD

-86 GEMPPGDAKA
+86 GEMPPEEENP
-96 LSSKERRLLT
+96 LSEGERKLIT

-113 EDALQQMKGEEN
+113 EKALREIKGEQS

-146 LKMNYIEGLA
+146 FKMDYVDGLA
-156 SDPLSSDGFL
+156 RDPLSPDGFL
-166 NNGKALGMSSL
+166 NNGKVLGMSSL

-183 KTARKAFGLILND
+183 KTARKAFQLILN
-196 EEQPD
+196 EEEEPTV
-201 SKASEVKWNKGN
+201 KVSEVKWNKGN
-213 IRGPSSKA
+213 IRGPSSKL

-243 PKSGRFSIRI
+243 PKSGRFTIRI
-253 KARNERKP
+253 KARSERKP

-268 QGRYGFFVSGL
+268 EGSYGFFVSGL
-279 TLNIQGSLPEIEID
+279 TLNIQGSLPEVEID

-306 ELFPMTL
+306 KLFPMTL
-313 ANVPDDKLNGVLTF
+313 ANVPDDKINGVLTF
-327 RNALDDGNPIPK
+327 RNSLDDGNPLPK
-339 QLEKVT
+339 QLEKIT

-359 KYYPEDPNFSK
+359 NYYPEDPNFSK

-375 VEFVSNDYST
+375 VEFVANDYSS
-385 WPSQVHRK
+385 WPSK
-393 IVLPEEDLNN
+393 IHQQIILPEEDLNN
-403 NQTAK
+403 ERTAK

-415 GRAWRGPIDSET
+415 TKAWRKPVDSKT
-427 AEKWFQHFKRIR
+427 SDKWFQHFKKISRD
-439 TQENS
+439 ENS

-459 TNFLYLSEPEPN
+459 TNFIYLSEPKPN
-471 EIKSAVLTS
+471 KSKPSILSS
-480 HELATRLSYF
+480 HELAARLSYF
-490 IWSSMPDDEL
+490 LWSSMPDNEL
-500 RTLADQNRLIDSK
+500 RALADKNRLSDSK
-513 VLTIQIKRMLRDPK
+513 VLAIQIKRMLRDPK

-554 HPNFDNRLK
+554 HKNFDNRLK
-563 PYMQAESLEFLKEI
+563 PYMQAESLEFFKEI
-577 FRKDAPMTQIIN
+577 FKKDEPMTQIID

-595 NARLAKHYGME
+595 NARLAKHYGVE

-618 KGTNREGG
+618 KGTNRAGG

-674 VADFEKLSLR
+674 VKDFEKLSLH
-684 EQLEFHRQKESCND
+684 EQIEFHRKKESCND

-715 IGLKRE
+715 VGLKRE
-721 KTTVHKKPITSDT
+721 ETTVHKKPITSDT

-744 VAELQKFILSNRR
+744 VEELQKFILSHRKD
-757 EQFAHAICSKVLT
+757 QFAHAFCSKVLT

-787 LKDKFVK
+787 LKNEFVK
-794 DRFRLSGL
+794 NRFRLSGL
-802 IENIVLCETFRS
+802 LKNIVLSETFRW

>member
-1 MSFKSFSNT
+1 LYLHSIQGKEFSRVNYQDKILPLLKT
-10 AFIFAFS
+10 
-17 YFAGNNKSVGED
+17 NCV
-29 HISYK
+29 
-34 NSIYPVLEE
+34 
-43 YCIKC
+43 KC
-48 HGADKQKGDVRLDT
+48 HGADKQKGDIRLDT
-62 ISPDFLND
+62 LSTDFLND

-86 GEMPPGDAKA
+86 GEMPPEDEKP
-96 LSSKERRLLT
+96 LTSTERQLIT
-106 EWIDSNL
+106 EWIDSSLKN
-113 EDALQQMKGEEN
+113 ALQKMKGEQI

-146 LKMNYIEGLA
+146 LKMDYIKGLA
-156 SDPLSSDGFL
+156 RDPLSSDGFL

-196 EEQPD
+196 EEQPE
-201 SKASEVKWNKGN
+201 SKAYEVKWNKGN

-221 YVGKSDHRLG
+221 YVGKSDQRLG

-243 PKSGRFSIRI
+243 PKTGRFTIRI

-293 SNETKTYEISSYA
+293 SNETKTYEISSYT

-339 QLEKVT
+339 QVEKVT
-345 ETKDKKGKIKKKKT
+345 ESKDKKGKIKKKKT
-359 KYYPEDPNFSK
+359 KYYPEDPSFSK
-370 IIIES
+370 IIIEA

-393 IVLPEEDLNN
+393 IVLPEEDLNKDE
-403 NQTAK
+403 TAK
-408 SVISRFL
+408 LVISRFL
-415 GRAWRGPIDSET
+415 ERAWRKPIDPET
-427 AEKWFQHFKRIR
+427 AEKWFQHFQSIKRL
-439 TQENS
+439 ENS

-471 EIKSAVLTS
+471 ENKTSLLSS

-490 IWSSMPDDEL
+490 IWSSMPDSEL
-500 RTLADQNRLIDSK
+500 RGLADQNTLSDPK
-513 VLTIQIKRMLRDPK
+513 VLTNQIERMLKDLK

-554 HPNFDNRLK
+554 HQNFDNRLK
-563 PYMQAESLEFLKEI
+563 PYMQAESLEFFKEI
-577 FRKDAPMTQIIN
+577 FRKDESMLQIID
-589 ADFTML
+589 ADFSML
-595 NARLAKHYGME
+595 NARLAKHYGLK

-618 KGTNREGG
+618 KGTDRAGG
-626 ILGHASIHLSGSDGA
+626 VLGHASIHLSGSDGA

-674 VADFEKLSLR
+674 VTDFEKLSLR
-684 EQLEFHRQKESCND
+684 EQLEFHRKKESCND

-715 IGLKRE
+715 VGLKRE

-734 ILPGNHPVDG
+734 ILPGNHPVNG
-744 VAELQKFILSNRR
+744 VKELQKFILSHR
-757 EQFAHAICSKVLT
+757 EDQFAHALCSKILV

-778 LEDEILVNE
+778 LDDEILIKE
-787 LKDKFVK
+787 LKTQFKNNDY
-794 DRFRLSGL
+794 RPLSL
-802 IENIVLCETFRS
+802 LKNIVLSETFQS

>member
-1 MSFKSFSNT
+1 MQSLFKYYR
-10 AFIFAFS
+10 IFFPALFFLHSIQGKEISSVS
-17 YFAGNNKSVGED
+17 YQAQ
-29 HISYK
+29 
-34 NSIYPVLEE
+34 VLPALEKH
-43 YCIKC
+43 CIQC
-48 HGADKQKGDVRLDT
+48 HGPEKQKGDVRFDT
-62 ISPDFLND
+62 LSIDFLKD
-70 RRAAEIWHD
+70 RTAAETWHD

-86 GEMPPGDAKA
+86 GEMPPEEENP
-96 LSSKERRLLT
+96 LSEGERKLIT

-113 EDALQQMKGEEN
+113 EKALREIKGEQS

-146 LKMNYIEGLA
+146 FKMDYVDGLA
-156 SDPLSSDGFL
+156 RDPLSPDGFL
-166 NNGKALGMSSL
+166 NNGKVLGMSSL

-183 KTARKAFGLILND
+183 KTARKAFQLILN
-196 EEQPD
+196 EEEEPTV
-201 SKASEVKWNKGN
+201 KVSEVKWNKGN
-213 IRGPSSKA
+213 IRGPSSKL

-243 PKSGRFSIRI
+243 PKSGRFTIRI
-253 KARNERKP
+253 KARSEKRP

-268 QGRYGFFVSGL
+268 EGSYGFFVSGL
-279 TLNIQGSLPEIEID
+279 TLNIQGSLPEVEID

-306 ELFPMTL
+306 KLFPMTL
-313 ANVPDDKLNGVLTF
+313 ANVPDDKINGVLTF
-327 RNALDDGNPIPK
+327 RNSLDDGNPLPK
-339 QLEKVT
+339 QLEKIT

-359 KYYPEDPNFSK
+359 NYYPEDPNFSK

-375 VEFVSNDYST
+375 VEFVANDYSS
-385 WPSQVHRK
+385 WPSK
-393 IVLPEEDLNN
+393 IHQQIILPEEDLNN
-403 NQTAK
+403 ERTAK

-415 GRAWRGPIDSET
+415 TKAWRKPVDSKT
-427 AEKWFQHFKRIR
+427 SDKWFQHFKKISRD
-439 TQENS
+439 ENS

-459 TNFLYLSEPEPN
+459 TNFIYLSELKPN
-471 EIKSAVLTS
+471 ESKPSKLST
-480 HELATRLSYF
+480 HELAARLSYF
-490 IWSSMPDDEL
+490 IWSSMPDVEL
-500 RTLADQNRLIDSK
+500 RALADEDKLHDPK
-513 VLTIQIKRMLRDPK
+513 VLAAQVQRMMNDRK
-527 SNRFA
+527 VNRFA

-554 HPNFDNRLK
+554 HKNFDNRLK
-563 PYMQAESLEFLKEI
+563 PYMQAESLEFFKEI
-577 FRKDAPMTQIIN
+577 FKKDEPMTQIID

-595 NARLAKHYGME
+595 NARLAKHYGVE

-618 KGTNREGG
+618 KGTNRAGG

-674 VADFEKLSLR
+674 VKDFEKLSLH
-684 EQLEFHRQKESCND
+684 EQIEFHRKKESCND

-715 IGLKRE
+715 VGLKRE
-721 KTTVHKKPITSDT
+721 ETTVHKKPITSDT

-744 VAELQKFILSNRR
+744 VEELQKFILSHRKD
-757 EQFAHAICSKVLT
+757 QFAHAFCSKVLT

-787 LKDKFVK
+787 LKNEFVK
-794 DRFRLSGL
+794 NRFRLSGL
-802 IENIVLCETFRS
+802 LKNIVLSETFRW

>member
-1 MSFKSFSNT
+1 MFKYYR
-10 AFIFAFS
+10 IFLLALFFLHSIQGKEISSAS
-17 YFAGNNKSVGED
+17 YQAQ
-29 HISYK
+29 
-34 NSIYPVLEE
+34 VLPILEKH
-43 YCIKC
+43 CIQC
-48 HGADKQKGDVRLDT
+48 HGPEKQKGDVRFDT
-62 ISPDFLND
+62 LSIDFLKD
-70 RRAAEIWHD
+70 RTAAETWHD

-86 GEMPPGDAKA
+86 GEMPPEEENP
-96 LSSKERRLLT
+96 LSEGERKLIT

-113 EDALQQMKGEEN
+113 EKALREIKGEQS

-146 LKMNYIEGLA
+146 FKMDYVDGLA
-156 SDPLSSDGFL
+156 RDPLSPDGFL
-166 NNGKALGMSSL
+166 NNGKVLGMSSL

-183 KTARKAFGLILND
+183 KTARNAFQLILN
-196 EEQPD
+196 EEEEPTV
-201 SKASEVKWNKGN
+201 KVSEVKWNKGN
-213 IRGPSSKA
+213 IRGPSSKL

-243 PKSGRFSIRI
+243 PKSGRFTIRI
-253 KARNERKP
+253 KARSERKP

-268 QGRYGFFVSGL
+268 EGSYGFFVSGL
-279 TLNIQGSLPEIEID
+279 TLNIQGSLPEVEID

-306 ELFPMTL
+306 KLFPMTL
-313 ANVPDDKLNGVLTF
+313 ANVPDDKINGVLTF
-327 RNALDDGNPIPK
+327 RNSLDDGNPLPK
-339 QLEKVT
+339 QLEKIT

-359 KYYPEDPNFSK
+359 NYYPEDPNFSK

-375 VEFVSNDYST
+375 VEFVANDYSS
-385 WPSQVHRK
+385 WPSK
-393 IVLPEEDLNN
+393 IHQQIILPEEDLNN
-403 NQTAK
+403 ERTAK
-408 SVISRFL
+408 LVISRFL
-415 GRAWRGPIDSET
+415 TKAWRKPIDSQT
-427 AEKWFQHFKRIR
+427 AEKWFQHFKKISRD
-439 TQENS
+439 ENS

-459 TNFLYLSEPEPN
+459 TNFIYLSEPKPN
-471 EIKSAVLTS
+471 KSKPSILSS
-480 HELATRLSYF
+480 HELAARLSYF
-490 IWSSMPDDEL
+490 LWSSMPDNEL
-500 RTLADQNRLIDSK
+500 RALADKNRLSDSK
-513 VLTIQIKRMLRDPK
+513 VLAIQIKRMLRDPK

-554 HPNFDNRLK
+554 HKNFDNRLK
-563 PYMQAESLEFLKEI
+563 PYMQAESLEFFKEI
-577 FRKDAPMTQIIN
+577 FKKDEPMTQIID

-595 NARLAKHYGME
+595 NARLAKHYGVE

-618 KGTNREGG
+618 KGTNRAGG

-674 VADFEKLSLR
+674 VKDFEKLSLR
-684 EQLEFHRQKESCND
+684 EQLEFHRKKESCND

-715 IGLKRE
+715 VGLKRE
-721 KTTVHKKPITSDT
+721 ETTVHKKPITSDT

-744 VAELQKFILSNRR
+744 VEELQKFILSHRKD
-757 EQFAHAICSKVLT
+757 QFAHAFCSKVLT

-787 LKDKFVK
+787 LKNEFVK
-794 DRFRLSGL
+794 NRFRLSGL
-802 IENIVLCETFRS
+802 LKNIVLSETFRW

>member
-1 MSFKSFSNT
+1 LFFLHSIQGKEISSV
-10 AFIFAFS
+10 S
-17 YFAGNNKSVGED
+17 YQAQ
-29 HISYK
+29 
-34 NSIYPVLEE
+34 VLPILEKH
-43 YCIKC
+43 CIQC
-48 HGADKQKGDVRLDT
+48 HGPEKQKGDVRFDT
-62 ISPDFLND
+62 LSIDFLKD
-70 RRAAEIWHD
+70 RTAAETWHD

-86 GEMPPGDAKA
+86 GEMPPEEENP
-96 LSSKERRLLT
+96 LSEEERKLIT

-113 EDALQQMKGEEN
+113 EKALREIKGEQS

-146 LKMNYIEGLA
+146 FKMDYVDGLA
-156 SDPLSSDGFL
+156 RDPLSPDGFL
-166 NNGKALGMSSL
+166 NNGKVLGMSSL

-183 KTARKAFGLILND
+183 KTARKAFQLILN
-196 EEQPD
+196 EEEEPTV
-201 SKASEVKWNKGN
+201 KVSEVKWNKGN
-213 IRGPSSKA
+213 IRGPSSKL

-243 PKSGRFSIRI
+243 PKSGRFTIRI
-253 KARNERKP
+253 KARSERKP

-268 QGRYGFFVSGL
+268 EGSYGFFVSGL
-279 TLNIQGSLPEIEID
+279 TLNIQGSLPEVEID

-306 ELFPMTL
+306 KLFPMTL
-313 ANVPDDKLNGVLTF
+313 ANVPDDKINGVLTF
-327 RNALDDGNPIPK
+327 RNSLDDGNPLPK
-339 QLEKVT
+339 QLEKIT

-359 KYYPEDPNFSK
+359 NYYPEDPNFSK

-375 VEFVSNDYST
+375 VEFVANDYSS
-385 WPSQVHRK
+385 WPSK
-393 IVLPEEDLNN
+393 IHQQIILPEEDLNN
-403 NQTAK
+403 ERTAK
-408 SVISRFL
+408 LVISRFL
-415 GRAWRGPIDSET
+415 TKAWRKPIDSQT
-427 AEKWFQHFKRIR
+427 AEKWFQHFKKISRD
-439 TQENS
+439 ENS

-459 TNFLYLSEPEPN
+459 TNFIYLSEPKPN
-471 EIKSAVLTS
+471 KSKPSILSS
-480 HELATRLSYF
+480 HELAARLSYF
-490 IWSSMPDDEL
+490 LWSSMPDNEL
-500 RTLADQNRLIDSK
+500 RALADKNRLSDSK
-513 VLTIQIKRMLRDPK
+513 VLAIQIKRMLRDPK

-554 HPNFDNRLK
+554 HKNFDNRLK
-563 PYMQAESLEFLKEI
+563 PYMQAESLEFFKEI
-577 FRKDAPMTQIIN
+577 FKKDEPMTQIID

-595 NARLAKHYGME
+595 NARLAKHYGVE

-618 KGTNREGG
+618 KGTNRAGG

-674 VADFEKLSLR
+674 VKDFEKLSLH
-684 EQLEFHRQKESCND
+684 EQIEFHRKKESCND

-715 IGLKRE
+715 VGLKRE
-721 KTTVHKKPITSDT
+721 ETTVHKKPITSDT

-744 VAELQKFILSNRR
+744 VEELQKFILSHRKD
-757 EQFAHAICSKVLT
+757 QFAHAFCSKVLT

-787 LKDKFVK
+787 LKNEFVK
-794 DRFRLSGL
+794 NRFRLSGL
-802 IENIVLCETFRS
+802 LKNIVLSETFRW

>member
-1 MSFKSFSNT
+1 
-10 AFIFAFS
+10 
-17 YFAGNNKSVGED
+17 
-29 HISYK
+29 
-34 NSIYPVLEE
+34 
-43 YCIKC
+43 
-48 HGADKQKGDVRLDT
+48 
-62 ISPDFLND
+62 LND

-86 GEMPPGDAKA
+86 GEMPPEDEKP
-96 LSSKERRLLT
+96 LSSTERQLIT
-106 EWIDSNL
+106 EWIDSSLKN
-113 EDALQQMKGEEN
+113 ALQKMKGEQI

-146 LKMNYIEGLA
+146 LKMDYIEGLA
-156 SDPLSSDGFL
+156 RDPLSSDGFL

-196 EEQPD
+196 EEQPE
-201 SKASEVKWNKGN
+201 SKAYEVKWNKGN

-221 YVGKSDHRLG
+221 YVGKSDQRLG

-243 PKSGRFSIRI
+243 PKTGRFTIRI

-313 ANVPDDKLNGVLTF
+313 ANVPDSKLNGVLTF

-339 QLEKVT
+339 QVEKVT
-345 ETKDKKGKIKKKKT
+345 ESKDKKGKIKKKKT
-359 KYYPEDPNFSK
+359 KYYPEDPSFSK
-370 IIIES
+370 IIIEA

-393 IVLPEEDLNN
+393 IVLPEEDLNKDE
-403 NQTAK
+403 TAK
-408 SVISRFL
+408 LVISRFL
-415 GRAWRGPIDSET
+415 ERAWRKPIDPET
-427 AEKWFQHFKRIR
+427 AEKWFQHFQSIKRL
-439 TQENS
+439 ENS

-471 EIKSAVLTS
+471 ENKTSLLSS

-490 IWSSMPDDEL
+490 IWSSMPDSEL
-500 RTLADQNRLIDSK
+500 RGLADQNRLSDPK
-513 VLTIQIKRMLRDPK
+513 VLTNQIERMLKDLK

-554 HPNFDNRLK
+554 HQNFDNRLK
-563 PYMQAESLEFLKEI
+563 PYMQAESLEFFKEI
-577 FRKDAPMTQIIN
+577 FRKDESMLQIID
-589 ADFTML
+589 ADFSML
-595 NARLAKHYGME
+595 NARLAKHYGLK

-618 KGTNREGG
+618 KGTDRAGG
-626 ILGHASIHLSGSDGA
+626 VLGHASIHLSGSDGA

-650 WVRERLLHDPP
+650 WVRERLLDDPP

-674 VADFEKLSLR
+674 VTDFEKLSLR
-684 EQLEFHRQKESCND
+684 EQLEFHRKKESCND

-715 IGLKRE
+715 VGLKRE

-734 ILPGNHPVDG
+734 ILPGNHPVNG
-744 VAELQKFILSNRR
+744 VKELQKFILSHR
-757 EQFAHAICSKVLT
+757 EDQFAHALCSKILV

-778 LEDEILVNE
+778 LDDEILIKE
-787 LKDKFVK
+787 LKTQFKNNDY
-794 DRFRLSGL
+794 RPLSL
-802 IENIVLCETFRS
+802 LKNIVLSETFQS

>member
-1 MSFKSFSNT
+1 MQSLFKYYWLFFHALLYLHSIQGKEIST
-10 AFIFAFS
+10 VS
-17 YFAGNNKSVGED
+17 YQDKILPLLKTNCV
-29 HISYK
+29 
-34 NSIYPVLEE
+34 
-43 YCIKC
+43 KC
-48 HGADKQKGDVRLDT
+48 HGADKQKGDIRLDT
-62 ISPDFLND
+62 LSTDFLND

-86 GEMPPGDAKA
+86 GEMPPEDEKP
-96 LSSKERRLLT
+96 LTSKERKLIT
-106 EWIDSNL
+106 EWVDLNL
-113 EDALQQMKGEEN
+113 KNALQKIKGEGT

-146 LKMNYIEGLA
+146 LKMDYTIGL
-156 SDPLSSDGFL
+156 SNDPLSPDGFL
-166 NNGKALGMSSL
+166 NNGKVLGMSSL

-196 EEQPD
+196 EEQPA
-201 SKASEVKWNKGN
+201 SKVDEVKWNKGN
-213 IRGPSSKA
+213 IKGPSSKA

-243 PKSGRFSIRI
+243 PKSGRFTIRI

-327 RNALDDGNPIPK
+327 RNALDDGNPPPK
-339 QLEKVT
+339 QLEKIT

-359 KYYPEDPNFSK
+359 KYYPEDLDFSK

-375 VEFVSNDYST
+375 VEFVSNDYSS
-385 WPSQVHRK
+385 WPSQTHQE
-393 IVLPEEDLNN
+393 IVLPGEDLDKDE
-403 NQTAK
+403 TAK
-408 SVISRFL
+408 TVISRFIE
-415 GRAWRGPIDSET
+415 RAWRKKIDPET
-427 AEKWFQHFKRIR
+427 TEKWFLHFKKIKRL
-439 TQENS
+439 EDS
-444 SIYALRETLATSLAS
+444 SIYALREVLATSLAS
-459 TNFLYLSEPEPN
+459 TNFLYLNEPKPN
-471 EIKSAVLTS
+471 ENKTSILSS
-480 HELATRLSYF
+480 HELAARLSYF
-490 IWSSMPDDEL
+490 LWSSMPDNEL
-500 RTLADQNRLIDSK
+500 RALADKNRLSDSK
-513 VLTIQIKRMLRDPK
+513 VLAIQIKRMLRDPK

-554 HPNFDNRLK
+554 HQNFDNRLK
-563 PYMQAESLEFLKEI
+563 PHMQSESLEFFKEI
-577 FRKDAPMTQIIN
+577 FRKDESITKIID

-595 NARLAKHYGME
+595 NARLAKHYGLE
-606 GPKSQRFERTSL
+606 GPKSQHFEKTSL
-618 KGTNREGG
+618 KGTNRTGG

-674 VADFEKLSLR
+674 VVDFEKLSLR
-684 EQLEFHRQKESCND
+684 EQLEFHRKKESCND

-704 PWGIALEEYSA
+704 PWGIAMEEYSA
-715 IGLKRE
+715 VGLKRE
-721 KTTVHKKPITSDT
+721 KTTIHKKPITSDT
-734 ILPGNHPVDG
+734 ILPGNYPVRW
-744 VAELQKFILSNRR
+744 S
-757 EQFAHAICSKVLT
+757 
-770 YALGRSLT
+770 
-778 LEDEILVNE
+778 
-787 LKDKFVK
+787 
-794 DRFRLSGL
+794 
-802 IENIVLCETFRS
+802 
-814 H
+814 

>member
-1 MSFKSFSNT
+1 MQSLFKYYR
-10 AFIFAFS
+10 IFFPALFFLHSIQGKEISSVS
-17 YFAGNNKSVGED
+17 YQAQ
-29 HISYK
+29 
-34 NSIYPVLEE
+34 VLPALEKH
-43 YCIKC
+43 CIQC
-48 HGADKQKGDVRLDT
+48 HGPEKQKGDVRFDT
-62 ISPDFLND
+62 LSIDFLKD
-70 RRAAEIWHD
+70 RTAAETWHD

-86 GEMPPGDAKA
+86 GEMPPEEENP
-96 LSSKERRLLT
+96 LSEGERKLIT

-113 EDALQQMKGEEN
+113 EKALREIKGEQS

-146 LKMNYIEGLA
+146 FKMDYVDGLA
-156 SDPLSSDGFL
+156 RDPLSPDGFL
-166 NNGKALGMSSL
+166 NNGKVLGMSSL

-183 KTARKAFGLILND
+183 KTARKAFQLILN
-196 EEQPD
+196 EEEEPTV
-201 SKASEVKWNKGN
+201 KVSEVKWNKGN
-213 IRGPSSKA
+213 IRGPSSKL

-243 PKSGRFSIRI
+243 PKSGRFTIRI
-253 KARNERKP
+253 KARSERKP

-268 QGRYGFFVSGL
+268 EGSYGFFVSGL
-279 TLNIQGSLPEIEID
+279 TLNIQGSLPEVEID

-306 ELFPMTL
+306 KLFPMTL
-313 ANVPDDKLNGVLTF
+313 ANVPDDKINGVLTF
-327 RNALDDGNPIPK
+327 RNSLDDGNPLPK
-339 QLEKVT
+339 QLEKIT

-359 KYYPEDPNFSK
+359 NYYPEDPNFSK

-375 VEFVSNDYST
+375 VEFVANDYSS
-385 WPSQVHRK
+385 WPSK
-393 IVLPEEDLNN
+393 IHQQIILPEEDLNN
-403 NQTAK
+403 ERTAK

-415 GRAWRGPIDSET
+415 TKAWRKPVDSKT
-427 AEKWFQHFKRIR
+427 SDKWFQHFKKISRD
-439 TQENS
+439 ENS

-459 TNFLYLSEPEPN
+459 TNFIYLSELKPN
-471 EIKSAVLTS
+471 ESKPSKLST
-480 HELATRLSYF
+480 HELAARLSYF
-490 IWSSMPDDEL
+490 IWSSMPDVEL
-500 RTLADQNRLIDSK
+500 RALADEDKLDDPK
-513 VLTIQIKRMLRDPK
+513 VLAAQVQRMMNDRK

-554 HPNFDNRLK
+554 HKNFDNRLK
-563 PYMQAESLEFLKEI
+563 PYMQAESLEFFKEI
-577 FRKDAPMTQIIN
+577 FKKDEPMTQIID

-595 NARLAKHYGME
+595 NARLAKHYGVE

-618 KGTNREGG
+618 KGTNRAGG

-674 VADFEKLSLR
+674 VKDFEKLSLH
-684 EQLEFHRQKESCND
+684 EQIEFHRKKESCND

-715 IGLKRE
+715 VGLKRE
-721 KTTVHKKPITSDT
+721 ETTVHKKPITSDT

-744 VAELQKFILSNRR
+744 VEELQKFILSHRKD
-757 EQFAHAICSKVLT
+757 QFAHAFCSKVLT

-787 LKDKFVK
+787 LKNEFVK
-794 DRFRLSGL
+794 NRFRLSGL
-802 IENIVLCETFRS
+802 LKNIVLSETFRW